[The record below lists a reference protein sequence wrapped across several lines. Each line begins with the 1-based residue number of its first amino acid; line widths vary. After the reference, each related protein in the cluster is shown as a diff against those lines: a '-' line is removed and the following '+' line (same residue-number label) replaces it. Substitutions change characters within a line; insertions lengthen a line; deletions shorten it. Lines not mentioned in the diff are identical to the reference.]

1 MLRLDPLFILV
12 VSMSYFNPEKAL
24 AAPAENDGSSQ
35 GRAPLAPPYA
45 VVLISCSG
53 LLAFIFLL
61 LTCLCCKKGDV
72 GFKEFENPDGEEF
85 SGEYT
90 PPAEETSSSQ
100 SIPDVYILPLSEVSL
115 PVPNTQ
121 APKTVKQTGFSRQ
134 DLSYLQEIGNGWFGK
149 VILGEIFSDYTPAQ
163 VVVKE
168 LRVSASPL
176 EQRKFLAE
184 AQPYRSLQHPNILQ
198 CLGLCTETI
207 PFLLIMEFCQL
218 GDLKRYLRAQRK
230 ADGMTPDLLTCDLTT
245 LQRMA
250 YEITLGLMHLHKNNY
265 IHSDLALRNCLLTSD
280 LTVRIGDYGISH
292 NNYKEDYYITHD
304 RLWIPLRW
312 VAPEL
317 LDEVHGN
324 LVVVDQSKESN
335 VWSLGVTIWELFE
348 FGSQPYRHLSDEEV
362 LTFVIKEQQMKLAKP
377 RLKLPHSD
385 YWYEVM
391 QSCWLSVEQRP
402 TVEELHLQLTYLLNE
417 CSNQTEE
424 SFEWRWNALKPNKSS
439 GGPLRHSE
447 EISAFP
453 LLDNFSGGD
462 GFHADMD
469 DILTVT
475 ESSRGLNFE
484 YMWEKARLGRW
495 KASPQCQ
502 DYPPNSG
509 GLTVPANPF
518 YDSSHQH
525 SRQSL
530 ETPSVVPVISARSP
544 SVSSEY
550 YIRLEEH
557 TDRGN
562 SVDCTV
568 CAPSPIYERKYDLQ
582 EKRALHQR
590 LALGSPSS
598 PLEPLFPSDWDPLES
613 GRTSPDDPPAHLILH
628 EVPKLIDRWTPS
640 NNNPFITIGR
650 ELPRYVNP
658 FRGSVDRDL
667 SRQVQET
674 SLMEPMSDVF
684 STDSI
689 LNVYRDIEDHR
700 RSWDSDT
707 LEERGA
713 GETLAGDPE
722 SLAEFMD
729 DRASP
734 WDCEASLMEDQST
747 ESSSS
752 STDNSNHRNMTSCPL
767 CSRGMLGSLQR
778 CSCAMLRGDVVI
790 DWTTHVAIHQDHY
803 GLDDDSSLK
812 VEQGSLS
819 ECSIQARTFGDG
831 DLYAGPF
838 GESLCA
844 SEHQEFYDP
853 LMGAAVKSYDI
864 QDYRNRSQVKAFESL
879 QNTVSNHPPS
889 PFIGISNSMANC
901 SVIVPIEIPPLS
913 TLAESI
919 EEETIEIAPD
929 VIKRFPVTRNSLIPE
944 KTQHGPRATLDSVDS
959 LDIPS
964 NTSSSDV
971 CSPSSHFS
979 SPGQKF
985 GDSGYETE
993 NTFSPE
999 FIFKEI
1005 REDDAGPKDLKLPL
1019 TPISEST
1026 SDLTLTEDSSEA
1038 QATPM
1043 EDGSLRTL
1051 NVGTPHRDSAY
1062 FSDYDNEPEKHCR
1075 AAIQKLDENH
1085 NGFCR
1090 EEDISFTIPAEE
1102 SDHNENDE
1110 QAEEEIND
1118 AERESDDTSKDVTLA
1133 STDNEPNHQT
1143 GHACDAVKGNL
1154 NCNGGLKPKENQLSD
1169 LAIES
1174 QTAEWREGHEK
1185 ISNDQKN
1192 GSDNI
1197 LKRQSESGFVV
1208 QVCKEQ
1214 LLVSLRE
1221 NVTRNVL
1228 STFESGTVNSC
1239 VLKDT
1244 AVLKLWSMEPE
1255 VKTLTQGPLQNAV
1268 LCRESSGYSDHQK
1281 EQEHNSLHC
1290 DNAEEGVNSADD
1302 CSTKETKEVKDSVQQ
1317 PLNQENLIE
1326 AEKETCKN
1334 NTCAETRGVS
1344 EQPTD
1349 NVLKK
1354 PETGGQTA
1362 EQEQSKLLVDFGST
1376 ANSGSEAI
1384 KAKVARLSLSLPPLN
1399 LQAFQ
1404 SPTVR
1409 KSFWDSGEENTRD
1422 LTYNEEDED
1431 EEDDGFGFP
1440 EPQRTGSDLE
1450 GDVAGVPIV
1459 VTEMDDAINLRSLL
1473 KSPKSADDVDDDLD
1487 RKRKMVSFFDDVTVY
1502 LFDQETPTNELSSQS
1517 SENDQVLQNPSV
1529 DSGNDAFSSPDGFG
1543 GSFEWDDDFPL
1554 MTQNS
1559 SYITMAAEGAA
1570 LKSQISP
1577 TSPAPPS
1584 SLQGKR
1590 AEASL
1595 MDTLRFSRFTVS
1607 PAVDPHL
1614 PMCESEVA
1622 TSTGIDPHPVLSGS
1636 YKWSD
1641 IILQIKVLSL
1651 KSIIGNLGFM
1661 NMFIVSLQ
1669 LGLYM
1674 CFLEQ
1679 GDLADAAVFQSFAA

>member
-35 GRAPLAPPYA
+35 GRVPLAPPYA

-61 LTCLCCKKGDV
+61 LTCLCCKRGDV

-115 PVPNTQ
+115 PVSNTQ

-168 LRVSASPL
+168 LRVNASPL
-176 EQRKFLAE
+176 EQRKFLSE
-184 AQPYRSLQHPNILQ
+184 AQPYSLQHSNILQ

-292 NNYKEDYYITHD
+292 NNYKEDYYITPD

-335 VWSLGVTIWELFE
+335 VWSLGVTMWELFE

-391 QSCWLSVEQRP
+391 QSCWLPTEQRP
-402 TVEELHLQLTYLLNE
+402 SVEELHLQLTYLLNE

-424 SFEWRWNALKPNKSS
+424 SFEWRWNALKPTKTS
-439 GGPLRHSE
+439 GGPLHHSE

-453 LLDNFSGGD
+453 LLDNFNGGD

-495 KASPQCQ
+495 KATPQCQ
-502 DYPPNSG
+502 NYPPSNG

-518 YDSSHQH
+518 YESNHQH

-562 SVDCTV
+562 NVDCTV
-568 CAPSPIYERKYDLQ
+568 CAPSPIYERKYELQ
-582 EKRALHQR
+582 EPRSLHQR
-590 LALGSPSS
+590 LTIGSPAS
-598 PLEPLFPSDWDPLES
+598 PIEPLFSSDWDPLES
-613 GRTSPDDPPAHLILH
+613 ERTSPEDPPGHLILH
-628 EVPKLIDRWTPS
+628 EVPKLIDRWTPG
-640 NNNPFITIGR
+640 NNNPFITVGR
-650 ELPRYVNP
+650 DLPRYMNP
-658 FRGSVDRDL
+658 FRGPADRDL

-674 SLMEPMSDVF
+674 SLIEPVADVF
-684 STDSI
+684 SSDSI

-707 LEERGA
+707 MEERGA

-722 SLAEFMD
+722 SLAEFLD

-734 WDCEASLMEDQST
+734 WDCEPSLMEDQSS

-752 STDNSNHRNMTSCPL
+752 STDNSNRRNMPSCPL
-767 CSRGMLGSLQR
+767 CSRGVMGGLQR

-790 DWTTHVAIHQDHY
+790 DWTAHVAMHQDHY

-819 ECSIQARTFGDG
+819 ECSIPTRTFGDG
-831 DLYAGPF
+831 DLFTGPF
-838 GESLCA
+838 GDSLCP

-864 QDYRNRSQVKAFESL
+864 QDYRNRSQVKAYESL
-879 QNTVSNHPPS
+879 QKNVSNHPPS

-913 TLAESI
+913 TLAESME
-919 EEETIEIAPD
+919 EEETIEISTD
-929 VIKRFPVTRNSLIPE
+929 VIKRFPVTQNTLTIE
-944 KTQHGPRATLDSVDS
+944 KFSQNDSRATLDSVDS

-971 CSPSSHFS
+971 CSPSSHYS

-999 FIFKEI
+999 FIFKDIKEEGGL
-1005 REDDAGPKDLKLPL
+1005 RHVKLPL

-1026 SDLTLTEDSSEA
+1026 SDLTLTEDTPEA
-1038 QATPM
+1038 HTTPGD
-1043 EDGSLRTL
+1043 EDSLRNL
-1051 NVGTPHRDSAY
+1051 EIGTPHRDSAY
-1062 FSDYDNEPEKHCR
+1062 FSDYDNECEKHCR
-1075 AAIQKLDENH
+1075 AAQQNLVAGSH
-1085 NGFCR
+1085 NGFSKEEETTVPALV
-1090 EEDISFTIPAEE
+1090 EEDTPNLEE
-1102 SDHNENDE
+1102 APE
-1110 QAEEEIND
+1110 
-1118 AERESDDTSKDVTLA
+1118 SKDIEITETSCEFTDEECSLQNASMDDIPMDSKEETLNCNGELNN
-1133 STDNEPNHQT
+1133 SSKENEPNHLLSENTNTPREKNNEKQT
-1143 GHACDAVKGNL
+1143 IIIDQRNEED
-1154 NCNGGLKPKENQLSD
+1154 NTLKKQP
-1169 LAIES
+1169 
-1174 QTAEWREGHEK
+1174 
-1185 ISNDQKN
+1185 
-1192 GSDNI
+1192 
-1197 LKRQSESGFVV
+1197 ESGFVV

-1228 STFESGTVNSC
+1228 STFESSDIVNSC
-1239 VLKDT
+1239 VLKDQ
-1244 AVLKLWSMEPE
+1244 AVLKLWSMETTANPLSESLLKNESMNKQPSEEQLEESNPRNSGSTNNMESANECGNKEPMDIIKEEPE
-1255 VKTLTQGPLQNAV
+1255 DPVQQQQQEEAPRPEDKKDETKQETFSETGIDLLEQPVENCQD
-1268 LCRESSGYSDHQK
+1268 SS
-1281 EQEHNSLHC
+1281 N
-1290 DNAEEGVNSADD
+1290 
-1302 CSTKETKEVKDSVQQ
+1302 ETKEQ
-1317 PLNQENLIE
+1317 
-1326 AEKETCKN
+1326 A
-1334 NTCAETRGVS
+1334 
-1344 EQPTD
+1344 
-1349 NVLKK
+1349 
-1354 PETGGQTA
+1354 
-1362 EQEQSKLLVDFGST
+1362 KLFLDFGST
-1376 ANSGSEAI
+1376 NAGSEAI

-1404 SPTVR
+1404 NPTGR
-1409 KSFWDSGEENTRD
+1409 KSLWDNNEEWESPQTK
-1422 LTYNEEDED
+1422 EEDE
-1431 EEDDGFGFP
+1431 EEDGFSFQDQ
-1440 EPQRTGSDLE
+1440 QRAGSESE
-1450 GDVAGVPIV
+1450 GDVAGIPIV
-1459 VTEMDDAINLRSLL
+1459 VSETDDGRNLRSLL
-1473 KSPKSADDVDDDLD
+1473 KSPKSADEADDDLD

-1502 LFDQETPTNELSSQS
+1502 LFDQETPTNELSNQS
-1517 SENDQVLQNPSV
+1517 GAEGDQIPHNPNV
-1529 DSGNDAFSSPDGFG
+1529 DPTIDNFSSTDGFS

-1559 SYITMAAEGAA
+1559 SFIPMATEGAA
-1570 LKSQISP
+1570 LKSHINP
-1577 TSPAPPS
+1577 TSPPPPS
-1584 SLQGKR
+1584 TFQGKR
-1590 AEASL
+1590 VDPSL
-1595 MDTLRFSRFTVS
+1595 MDTLRFTRFTVS
-1607 PAVDPHL
+1607 PAVDPH
-1614 PMCESEVA
+1614 
-1622 TSTGIDPHPVLSGS
+1622 PVLETDVAPSAG
-1636 YKWSD
+1636 
-1641 IILQIKVLSL
+1641 IE
-1651 KSIIGNLGFM
+1651 N
-1661 NMFIVSLQ
+1661 
-1669 LGLYM
+1669 
-1674 CFLEQ
+1674 
-1679 GDLADAAVFQSFAA
+1679 

>member
-1 MLRLDPLFILV
+1 MLRLDPLLILV

-24 AAPAENDGSSQ
+24 AAPAESDGSSQ
-35 GRAPLAPPYA
+35 RAPLAPPYA

-61 LTCLCCKKGDV
+61 LTCLCCKRGDV

-168 LRVSASPL
+168 LRVNASPL
-176 EQRKFLAE
+176 EQRKFLSE

-292 NNYKEDYYITHD
+292 NNYKEDYYITPD

-335 VWSLGVTIWELFE
+335 VWSLGVTVWELFE

-424 SFEWRWNALKPNKSS
+424 SFEWRWNALKPSKSS
-439 GGPLRHSE
+439 VGPLRHSD

-453 LLDNFSGGD
+453 LLDNFNGGD

-495 KASPQCQ
+495 KSNSQCQ
-502 DYPPNSG
+502 DYTPSNGS
-509 GLTVPANPF
+509 LTVPANPF

-557 TDRGN
+557 ADRG
-562 SVDCTV
+562 SGVDCTV
-568 CAPSPIYERKYDLQ
+568 CAPSPIYERKYDMQ
-582 EKRALHQR
+582 DQRTLHQR
-590 LALGSPSS
+590 LSLGSPAS
-598 PLEPLFPSDWDPLES
+598 PIEPLFSSDWDPLES
-613 GRTSPDDPPAHLILH
+613 GRTSPEDPPAHLILH

-640 NNNPFITIGR
+640 NNNPFINVGR
-650 ELPRYVNP
+650 DLPRYVNP
-658 FRGSVDRDL
+658 FRGSVERDL

-674 SLMEPMSDVF
+674 SLMESSLPDVF
-684 STDSI
+684 SSDSI

-713 GETLAGDPE
+713 GETLAGDPD
-722 SLAEFMD
+722 SLAEFLD
-729 DRASP
+729 DRSSP
-734 WDCEASLMEDQST
+734 WDCEPSLMEDQST

-752 STDNSNHRNMTSCPL
+752 STDNSSHRNMPSCPL
-767 CSRGMLGSLQR
+767 CSRGVMGSLQR

-790 DWTTHVAIHQDHY
+790 DWTTHVAMHQDHY

-819 ECSIQARTFGDG
+819 ECSIPARTFGDG

-838 GESLCA
+838 GDSLCA
-844 SEHQEFYDP
+844 AEHQEFYDP

-864 QDYRNRSQVKAFESL
+864 QDYRNRSQLKTYESL
-879 QNTVSNHPPS
+879 QKSISNHPPS

-919 EEETIEIAPD
+919 EEEETIEIAPD
-929 VIKRFPVTRNSLIPE
+929 VLKRYPVNHNTLNPV
-944 KTQHGPRATLDSVDS
+944 KTPRDSRATLDSVDS

-985 GDSGYETE
+985 GDSGYDTE

-999 FIFKEI
+999 FIFKDVKEEKD
-1005 REDDAGPKDLKLPL
+1005 EDMGLNDLKLTL

-1026 SDLTLTEDSSEA
+1026 SDLTLTEDFSEP

-1043 EDGSLRTL
+1043 EEESSLRTL
-1051 NVGTPHRDSAY
+1051 NLATPYRDSAY
-1062 FSDYDNEPEKHCR
+1062 FSDYDNETDKHGR
-1075 AAIQKLDENH
+1075 AACQKLDGGDT
-1085 NGFCR
+1085 NGVC
-1090 EEDISFTIPAEE
+1090 T
-1102 SDHNENDE
+1102 
-1110 QAEEEIND
+1110 EEISVVISTADEDQTNEVKSTEEPSPHKESVED
-1118 AERESDDTSKDVTLA
+1118 TLEECSKAENKEQNNHK
-1133 STDNEPNHQT
+1133 TDLLEDN
-1143 GHACDAVKGNL
+1143 VKGDGEEMF
-1154 NCNGGLKPKENQLSD
+1154 NCNGGTNTVQEENISHIVSEKNSVDFQETNKEHFP
-1169 LAIES
+1169 I
-1174 QTAEWREGHEK
+1174 
-1185 ISNDQKN
+1185 IDQKN
-1192 GSDNI
+1192 SYENM
-1197 LKRQSESGFVV
+1197 LKKQPESGFVV

-1214 LLVSLRE
+1214 LLISLRE

-1239 VLKDT
+1239 VLKDQ
-1244 AVLKLWSMEPE
+1244 AVLKLWSMEP
-1255 VKTLTQGPLQNAV
+1255 KGNPSTQEILKSEL
-1268 LCRESSGYSDHQK
+1268 LCKESSGLTEPGDSKCSMSDLTVDI
-1281 EQEHNSLHC
+1281 NST
-1290 DNAEEGVNSADD
+1290 EES
-1302 CSTKETKEVKDSVQQ
+1302 STIK
-1317 PLNQENLIE
+1317 LNEDQDECENNE
-1326 AEKETCKN
+1326 
-1334 NTCAETRGVS
+1334 
-1344 EQPTD
+1344 
-1349 NVLKK
+1349 
-1354 PETGGQTA
+1354 PETHKVGDELVDGKEDCKHESSEDTTSLSLEQTPDNSDKNPGDNSTGQA
-1362 EQEQSKLLVDFGST
+1362 DGPVPEQSKLFLDFGSVT
-1376 ANSGSEAI
+1376 HPGSEAI

-1399 LQAFQ
+1399 LQTFQ
-1404 SPTVR
+1404 SSSGR
-1409 KSFWDSGEENTRD
+1409 KSLWDNEEEKRD
-1422 LTYNEEDED
+1422 LHFNKEDED
-1431 EEDDGFGFP
+1431 EDDDGFGLQ
-1440 EPQRTGSDLE
+1440 ESQRTGSESE
-1450 GDVAGVPIV
+1450 GEVTGIPIV
-1459 VTEMDDAINLRSLL
+1459 VSETDDGRNLRSLL
-1473 KSPKSADDVDDDLD
+1473 KSPKSADEADDDFD

-1502 LFDQETPTNELSSQS
+1502 LFDQETPTNELGNNNAA
-1517 SENDQVLQNPSV
+1517 ENDLIPQNS
-1529 DSGNDAFSSPDGFG
+1529 SLESSMDAFSSADGFS

-1559 SYITMAAEGAA
+1559 TFLPMAAEGAA
-1570 LKSQISP
+1570 LKSPISP
-1577 TSPAPPS
+1577 TTPSPPP
-1584 SLQGKR
+1584 LPGKR
-1590 AEASL
+1590 VEGNL
-1595 MDTLRFSRFTVS
+1595 MDSLRFTRFTVS
-1607 PAVDPHL
+1607 PA
-1614 PMCESEVA
+1614 
-1622 TSTGIDPHPVLSGS
+1622 IDPHVPLCETEVVPPAG
-1636 YKWSD
+1636 
-1641 IILQIKVLSL
+1641 
-1651 KSIIGNLGFM
+1651 
-1661 NMFIVSLQ
+1661 
-1669 LGLYM
+1669 
-1674 CFLEQ
+1674 
-1679 GDLADAAVFQSFAA
+1679 

>member
-1 MLRLDPLFILV
+1 MPRLDALFILV

-61 LTCLCCKKGDV
+61 LTCLCCKRGDV

-100 SIPDVYILPLSEVSL
+100 SVPDVYILPLSEVSL
-115 PVPNTQ
+115 PVPSTQ

-168 LRVSASPL
+168 LRVNASPL
-176 EQRKFLAE
+176 EQRKFLSE

-198 CLGLCTETI
+198 CLGLSTETI

-250 YEITLGLMHLHKNNY
+250 YEIALGLMHLHKNNY

-292 NNYKEDYYITHD
+292 NNYKEDYYITPD

-335 VWSLGVTIWELFE
+335 IWSLGVTIWELFE

-424 SFEWRWNALKPNKSS
+424 SFEWRWNALKPSKSS

-453 LLDNFSGGD
+453 LLDNFSSGD

-495 KASPQCQ
+495 KASSQCQ

-562 SVDCTV
+562 TVDCTV
-568 CAPSPIYERKYDLQ
+568 CAPSPVYERKYDLQ
-582 EKRALHQR
+582 EKRTLHQR
-590 LALGSPSS
+590 MSLGSPSS

-613 GRTSPDDPPAHLILH
+613 GRTSPDEPPAHLVLH

-640 NNNPFITIGR
+640 NSNPFITIGR

-658 FRGSVDRDL
+658 FCGSMDRDL

-674 SLMEPMSDVF
+674 SLMDPMSDVF
-684 STDSI
+684 SSDSI

-722 SLAEFMD
+722 SLAEFLD

-752 STDNSNHRNMTSCPL
+752 STDNSNHRNMPSCPL

-790 DWTTHVAIHQDHY
+790 DWTTHVAMHQDHY

-819 ECSIQARTFGDG
+819 ECSMQARTFGEG
-831 DLYAGPF
+831 DLYSGPF

-853 LMGAAVKSYDI
+853 LMGTAVKSYDI
-864 QDYRNRSQVKAFESL
+864 QDYRNRNQMKAYESL
-879 QNTVSNHPPS
+879 QKTVSNHPPS

-913 TLAESI
+913 TLAETI

-929 VIKRFPVTRNSLIPE
+929 VIKRFPVSRNLLAE
-944 KTQHGPRATLDSVDS
+944 KTQHGPRVALDSVDS

-964 NTSSSDV
+964 NTSSSDA

-979 SPGQKF
+979 SPGQMF

-999 FIFKEI
+999 FTFKEI
-1005 REDDAGPKDLKLPL
+1005 TDDDVGPKDLKLTL

-1026 SDLTLTEDSSEA
+1026 SDLTLTEEFSEA
-1038 QATPM
+1038 PATPM
-1043 EDGSLRTL
+1043 EEGSLRTL
-1051 NVGTPHRDSAY
+1051 DLATPHRDSAY
-1062 FSDYDNEPEKHCR
+1062 FSDFDNEPEKHCR
-1075 AAIQKLDENH
+1075 STRQRLDGENH
-1085 NGFCR
+1085 NGFCK
-1090 EEDISFTIPAEE
+1090 EEDITFTIPAEE
-1102 SDHNENDE
+1102 SDHNESDE
-1110 QAEEEIND
+1110 QAAEEIN
-1118 AERESDDTSKDVTLA
+1118 ASERANDDTPKDLTVTAMDNKQSHATDDVKDVR
-1133 STDNEPNHQT
+1133 E
-1143 GHACDAVKGNL
+1143 GNV
-1154 NCNGGLKPKENQLSD
+1154 NCNGGLKPKENELSH
-1169 LAIES
+1169 LLSEKKATE
-1174 QTAEWREGHEK
+1174 QEGSEK
-1185 ISNDQKN
+1185 VHVGIDQKN
-1192 GSDNI
+1192 GNENV
-1197 LKRQSESGFVV
+1197 LKKHSESGFVV

-1228 STFESGTVNSC
+1228 STFESSGTVNSC

-1244 AVLKLWSMEPE
+1244 AVLKFWSLEPE
-1255 VKTLTQGPLQNAV
+1255 VTKAEATLNSELLDSDSP
-1268 LCRESSGYSDHQK
+1268 ESSKHQNP
-1281 EQEHNSLHC
+1281 ECSNSPTC
-1290 DNAEEGVNSADD
+1290 DNTRDTNSTHDCSTTESEGIQEYSKTNGEEAPEEESLAEVEKNACKQESFEETKVISSEKPTNNCLEKRDENSADY
-1302 CSTKETKEVKDSVQQ
+1302 
-1317 PLNQENLIE
+1317 
-1326 AEKETCKN
+1326 
-1334 NTCAETRGVS
+1334 S
-1344 EQPTD
+1344 E
-1349 NVLKK
+1349 
-1354 PETGGQTA
+1354 E
-1362 EQEQSKLLVDFGST
+1362 EEEERSKLAVDIRSP
-1376 ANSGSEAI
+1376 ANPGNEAI

-1409 KSFWDSGEENTRD
+1409 KSFWDSAEENTRA
-1422 LTYNEEDED
+1422 LQYNKDDE
-1431 EEDDGFGFP
+1431 EEDDGFGLP
-1440 EPQRTGSDLE
+1440 EPQRTGSEFE
-1450 GDVAGVPIV
+1450 GELSGVPIV
-1459 VTEMDDAINLRSLL
+1459 VTEMDDGRNLRSLL
-1473 KSPKSADDVDDDLD
+1473 KSPKSADEVDDDLD

-1502 LFDQETPTNELSSQS
+1502 LFDQETPTNELSNQNAT
-1517 SENDQVLQNPSV
+1517 ENDQMQNPSL
-1529 DSGNDAFSSPDGFG
+1529 DANIDGFSSPDGFG

-1559 SYITMAAEGAA
+1559 SYIAMASEGAA

-1577 TSPAPPS
+1577 TTPAPPS

-1590 AEASL
+1590 VETNL
-1595 MDTLRFSRFTVS
+1595 MDTLRFTRFTVS

-1614 PMCESEVA
+1614 PVCDSEVA
-1622 TSTGIDPHPVLSGS
+1622 PPAGAIE
-1636 YKWSD
+1636 
-1641 IILQIKVLSL
+1641 
-1651 KSIIGNLGFM
+1651 N
-1661 NMFIVSLQ
+1661 
-1669 LGLYM
+1669 
-1674 CFLEQ
+1674 
-1679 GDLADAAVFQSFAA
+1679 

>member
-24 AAPAENDGSSQ
+24 AAPAESDGSSQ
-35 GRAPLAPPYA
+35 RAPLAPPYA

-61 LTCLCCKKGDV
+61 LTCLCCKRGDV

-115 PVPNTQ
+115 PVPNKQ

-168 LRVSASPL
+168 LRVNASPL
-176 EQRKFLAE
+176 EQRKFLSE

-250 YEITLGLMHLHKNNY
+250 YEIALGLMHLHKNNY

-292 NNYKEDYYITHD
+292 NNYKEDYYITPD

-335 VWSLGVTIWELFE
+335 VWSLGVTVWELFE

-424 SFEWRWNALKPNKSS
+424 SFEWRWNALKPSKSS
-439 GGPLRHSE
+439 VGPLRHSD

-453 LLDNFSGGD
+453 LLDNFNGGD

-495 KASPQCQ
+495 KANSQCQ
-502 DYPPNSG
+502 DYTPNNGS
-509 GLTVPANPF
+509 LTVPANPF

-557 TDRGN
+557 ADRG
-562 SVDCTV
+562 SGVDCTV
-568 CAPSPIYERKYDLQ
+568 CEPSPIYERKYDMQ
-582 EKRALHQR
+582 EQRTLHQH
-590 LALGSPSS
+590 LSLGSPSS
-598 PLEPLFPSDWDPLES
+598 PIEPLFSSDWDPLES

-628 EVPKLIDRWTPS
+628 EVPKLIDRWTPG

-650 ELPRYVNP
+650 DLPRYVNP
-658 FRGSVDRDL
+658 FRGSVERDL

-674 SLMEPMSDVF
+674 SLMESSLPDVF
-684 STDSI
+684 SSDSI
-689 LNVYRDIEDHR
+689 LNIYRDIEDHR

-722 SLAEFMD
+722 SLAEFLD

-734 WDCEASLMEDQST
+734 WDCEPSLMEDQST

-752 STDNSNHRNMTSCPL
+752 STDNSSHRNMPSCPL
-767 CSRGMLGSLQR
+767 CSRGVMGSLQR

-790 DWTTHVAIHQDHY
+790 DWTTHVAMHQDHY

-819 ECSIQARTFGDG
+819 ECSIPARTFGDG

-838 GESLCA
+838 GDSLCA
-844 SEHQEFYDP
+844 AEHQEFYDP

-864 QDYRNRSQVKAFESL
+864 QDYRNRSQLKTYESL
-879 QNTVSNHPPS
+879 QKSITNHPPS
-889 PFIGISNSMANC
+889 PFIGISNSLANC

-929 VIKRFPVTRNSLIPE
+929 VLKRFPVNHNTLNTV
-944 KTQHGPRATLDSVDS
+944 KTSQDSRATLDSADS

-985 GDSGYETE
+985 GDSGYDTE

-999 FIFKEI
+999 FIIKDVKE
-1005 REDDAGPKDLKLPL
+1005 EDMKLSL

-1026 SDLTLTEDSSEA
+1026 SDLTLTEDFSEP

-1043 EDGSLRTL
+1043 EEEASLRAL
-1051 NVGTPHRDSAY
+1051 NLATPYRDSAY
-1062 FSDYDNEPEKHCR
+1062 FSDYDNETDKHGR
-1075 AAIQKLDENH
+1075 AACQKIDGGDT
-1085 NGFCR
+1085 NGVCT
-1090 EEDISFTIPAEE
+1090 EEITVVISTAEE
-1102 SDHNENDE
+1102 NQNYEVSTEEVGPHKEPVKDTFGECSKAENKE
-1110 QAEEEIND
+1110 QNHHKTESLELNVKKGGEEI
-1118 AERESDDTSKDVTLA
+1118 
-1133 STDNEPNHQT
+1133 
-1143 GHACDAVKGNL
+1143 L
-1154 NCNGGLKPKENQLSD
+1154 NCNGGMNTVTEEDISHIISEKSSVDPLETNKEYFPIIDQRNSNENMLKKPSD
-1169 LAIES
+1169 
-1174 QTAEWREGHEK
+1174 
-1185 ISNDQKN
+1185 
-1192 GSDNI
+1192 
-1197 LKRQSESGFVV
+1197 SGFVV

-1239 VLKDT
+1239 VFKDQ
-1244 AVLKLWSMEPE
+1244 AVLKLWSMEP
-1255 VKTLTQGPLQNAV
+1255 KTNPITEEKFKNELLCKELIEHSEPRDNNSPSDPPVDINSAEESLTVELSEDQDEHENSDLETHKV
-1268 LCRESSGYSDHQK
+1268 EDELVDEKEDCKHESSKGTDTLSI
-1281 EQEHNSLHC
+1281 EQTLDIREKNSE
-1290 DNAEEGVNSADD
+1290 DNL
-1302 CSTKETKEVKDSVQQ
+1302 T
-1317 PLNQENLIE
+1317 
-1326 AEKETCKN
+1326 
-1334 NTCAETRGVS
+1334 
-1344 EQPTD
+1344 EQTD
-1349 NVLKK
+1349 V
-1354 PETGGQTA
+1354 PVP
-1362 EQEQSKLLVDFGST
+1362 EQSKLFLDFGSVT
-1376 ANSGSEAI
+1376 NPGSEAI

-1404 SPTVR
+1404 SSSGR
-1409 KSFWDSGEENTRD
+1409 KSFWDSDEEKRD
-1422 LTYNEEDED
+1422 SHFNKEDED
-1431 EEDDGFGFP
+1431 EEDDGFGLQ
-1440 EPQRTGSDLE
+1440 EPQRTGSESE
-1450 GDVAGVPIV
+1450 GEVAGIPIV
-1459 VTEMDDAINLRSLL
+1459 VSETDDGRNLRSLL
-1473 KSPKSADDVDDDLD
+1473 KSPKSADEVDDDFD

-1502 LFDQETPTNELSSQS
+1502 LFDQETPTNELSNNNAA
-1517 SENDQVLQNPSV
+1517 ENDLIPQNPSLET
-1529 DSGNDAFSSPDGFG
+1529 SLDAFSSSDGFS

-1559 SYITMAAEGAA
+1559 TFISMAAEGAA
-1570 LKSQISP
+1570 LKSPISP
-1577 TSPAPPS
+1577 TLPSPPALP
-1584 SLQGKR
+1584 GKMV
-1590 AEASL
+1590 EGNV
-1595 MDTLRFSRFTVS
+1595 MDSLRFTRFTVS
-1607 PAVDPHL
+1607 PAVDPHVPL
-1614 PMCESEVA
+1614 CETEVA
-1622 TSTGIDPHPVLSGS
+1622 SPAGQSKRMALTPMIQKHINLTLYLGTRSEEILGAPGCPIGTSTQQLPH
-1636 YKWSD
+1636 
-1641 IILQIKVLSL
+1641 
-1651 KSIIGNLGFM
+1651 
-1661 NMFIVSLQ
+1661 
-1669 LGLYM
+1669 
-1674 CFLEQ
+1674 
-1679 GDLADAAVFQSFAA
+1679 

>member
-1 MLRLDPLFILV
+1 MRTLDPLILLV

-24 AAPAENDGSSQ
+24 AAPAESDGTSQ

-115 PVPNTQ
+115 PVPSTQ
-121 APKTVKQTGFSRQ
+121 APKTVKQPGFSRQ

-176 EQRKFLAE
+176 EQRKFLSE
-184 AQPYRSLQHPNILQ
+184 AQPYSLQHPNILQ

-230 ADGMTPDLLTCDLTT
+230 ADGMTPDLLTCDLKT

-292 NNYKEDYYITHD
+292 NNYKEDYYITPD

-317 LDEVHGN
+317 LDELHGN

-348 FGSQPYRHLSDEEV
+348 FGSQPYRHLSDDEV

-424 SFEWRWNALKPNKSS
+424 SFEWRWNTLKPSKTSV
-439 GGPLRHSE
+439 GHLRHSE

-453 LLDNFSGGD
+453 LLDNFNGGD

-495 KASPQCQ
+495 KASQQCQ
-502 DYPPNSG
+502 DYTPSNG

-557 TDRGN
+557 TDRG
-562 SVDCTV
+562 SSMDCTV

-582 EKRALHQR
+582 EQRARHQR
-590 LALGSPSS
+590 LSLGSPSS
-598 PLEPLFPSDWDPLES
+598 PIEPLFPSDWDPLES
-613 GRTSPDDPPAHLILH
+613 GGTSPDDPPAHLILH

-658 FRGSVDRDL
+658 FRGQVERDL
-667 SRQVQET
+667 SRQIQET
-674 SLMEPMSDVF
+674 SLMEPIPDVF
-684 STDSI
+684 SSDSI

-700 RSWDSDT
+700 SSWDSDT

-722 SLAEFMD
+722 SLAEFLD

-734 WDCEASLMEDQST
+734 WDCEPSLMEDQST

-752 STDNSNHRNMTSCPL
+752 STDSSHHHLPSCPL
-767 CSRGMLGSLQR
+767 CSRGVMGSLQR

-790 DWTTHVAIHQDHY
+790 DWTTHVNMHQEHY

-812 VEQGSLS
+812 VERGSLS

-831 DLYAGPF
+831 DLYTGSF
-838 GESLCA
+838 GDSLCP
-844 SEHQEFYDP
+844 SKHQEFYDP

-864 QDYRNRSQVKAFESL
+864 QDYRNRNQVKACDTL
-879 QNTVSNHPPS
+879 QKSVSNHPSS
-889 PFIGISNSMANC
+889 PFIGISNSMVNC

-919 EEETIEIAPD
+919 EEEAIEIAPD
-929 VIKRFPVTRNSLIPE
+929 VLKRFPMSHSPLHTE
-944 KTQHGPRATLDSVDS
+944 TQHFPRETLDSVDS

-964 NTSSSDV
+964 NTNLSDV
-971 CSPSSHFS
+971 CSPNSHYS

-999 FIFKEI
+999 FIFKETK
-1005 REDDAGPKDLKLPL
+1005 EEEEVGHKDLKLPL
-1019 TPISEST
+1019 TPMSEST
-1026 SDLTLTEDSSEA
+1026 SDLTLTEDLSEA
-1038 QATPM
+1038 QTTPM
-1043 EDGSLRTL
+1043 EEGSLRTL
-1051 NVGTPHRDSAY
+1051 DVGTPHRDSAY

-1075 AAIQKLDENH
+1075 AARQKLDGENH
-1085 NGFCR
+1085 NGFCK
-1090 EEDISFTIPAEE
+1090 EERPLIMSVEE
-1102 SDHNENDE
+1102 SIQNQTNDQIVEANIAGSKALKEMAMDVPFIQVDNDHNLPTNAVLTNDKGM
-1110 QAEEEIND
+1110 D
-1118 AERESDDTSKDVTLA
+1118 AGGGT
-1133 STDNEPNHQT
+1133 
-1143 GHACDAVKGNL
+1143 L
-1154 NCNGGLKPKENQLSD
+1154 NCNGGLSFSSKEIKLNPLISENKSTELQERDDESQLS
-1169 LAIES
+1169 A
-1174 QTAEWREGHEK
+1174 
-1185 ISNDQKN
+1185 DQKN
-1192 GSDNI
+1192 TNENV
-1197 LKRQSESGFVV
+1197 LKKQSESGFVV

-1228 STFESGTVNSC
+1228 STFGSSGTVNSC
-1239 VLKDT
+1239 VLKDQT
-1244 AVLKLWSMEPE
+1244 VLKLWSMEPT
-1255 VKTLTQGPLQNAV
+1255 VNPLTEGLLNNELSCNKASERP
-1268 LCRESSGYSDHQK
+1268 DHPK
-1281 EQEHNSLHC
+1281 PEHNARFNC
-1290 DNAEEGVNSADD
+1290 DHTNFMNSTKDCSSKELKEIKEDNEGNGQQTKVEDKAVGEEVNEGLQITSADTSILLPEQYTD
-1302 CSTKETKEVKDSVQQ
+1302 NCLKK
-1317 PLNQENLIE
+1317 QENF
-1326 AEKETCKN
+1326 A
-1334 NTCAETRGVS
+1334 S
-1344 EQPTD
+1344 EEHLHEPPKRF
-1349 NVLKK
+1349 L
-1354 PETGGQTA
+1354 
-1362 EQEQSKLLVDFGST
+1362 DFGAT
-1376 ANSGSEAI
+1376 ANLGSEAI

-1399 LQAFQ
+1399 LQAFP
-1404 SPTVR
+1404 SPTGR
-1409 KSFWDSGEENTRD
+1409 KSFWDSGEENITD
-1422 LTYNEEDED
+1422 PPYNKEED
-1431 EEDDGFGFP
+1431 EEDEEFGFK
-1440 EPQRTGSDLE
+1440 EPQRTGSEFE
-1450 GDVAGVPIV
+1450 GEVIGVPIV
-1459 VTEMDDAINLRSLL
+1459 VTEMDDGYNLRSLL
-1473 KSPKSADDVDDDLD
+1473 KSPKSADEEDDDFE

-1502 LFDQETPTNELSSQS
+1502 LFDQETPINELSNQNAL
-1517 SENDQVLQNPSV
+1517 ENDQISHDASVEPSE
-1529 DSGNDAFSSPDGFG
+1529 AFSSPDGFS

-1559 SYITMAAEGAA
+1559 SFIPMTTEAAPI
-1570 LKSQISP
+1570 KSQLSP
-1577 TSPAPPS
+1577 TSPAPPP
-1584 SLQGKR
+1584 SLQGKLV
-1590 AEASL
+1590 ESSL

-1614 PMCESEVA
+1614 PVCES
-1622 TSTGIDPHPVLSGS
+1622 
-1636 YKWSD
+1636 
-1641 IILQIKVLSL
+1641 
-1651 KSIIGNLGFM
+1651 
-1661 NMFIVSLQ
+1661 
-1669 LGLYM
+1669 
-1674 CFLEQ
+1674 
-1679 GDLADAAVFQSFAA
+1679 DAVPSAGTIEN

>member
-24 AAPAENDGSSQ
+24 AAPAESDGSSQ
-35 GRAPLAPPYA
+35 RAPLAPPYA

-61 LTCLCCKKGDV
+61 LTCLCCKRGDV

-168 LRVSASPL
+168 LRVNASPL
-176 EQRKFLAE
+176 EQRKFLSE
-184 AQPYRSLQHPNILQ
+184 AQPYSLQHPNILQ

-250 YEITLGLMHLHKNNY
+250 YEISLGLMHLHKNNY

-292 NNYKEDYYITHD
+292 NNYKEDYYITPD

-335 VWSLGVTIWELFE
+335 VWSLGVTMWELFE

-424 SFEWRWNALKPNKSS
+424 SFEWRWNALKPSKSS
-439 GGPLRHSE
+439 VGPLRHSD

-495 KASPQCQ
+495 KTNSQCQ
-502 DYPPNSG
+502 DYPPNNGS
-509 GLTVPANPF
+509 LTVPANPF

-557 TDRGN
+557 ADRG
-562 SVDCTV
+562 SGVDCTV
-568 CAPSPIYERKYDLQ
+568 CAPSPIYERKYDMQ
-582 EKRALHQR
+582 EQRTLHQR
-590 LALGSPSS
+590 LSLGSPSS
-598 PLEPLFPSDWDPLES
+598 PIEPLFSSDWDPLES

-640 NNNPFITIGR
+640 NNNPFITVGR
-650 ELPRYVNP
+650 DLPRYVNP
-658 FRGSVDRDL
+658 FRGSVERDL

-674 SLMEPMSDVF
+674 SLMEPSLSDVF
-684 STDSI
+684 SSDSI

-722 SLAEFMD
+722 SLAEFLD

-734 WDCEASLMEDQST
+734 WDCEPSLMEDQST

-752 STDNSNHRNMTSCPL
+752 STDNSSHRNMPSCPL
-767 CSRGMLGSLQR
+767 CSRGVMGSLQR

-790 DWTTHVAIHQDHY
+790 DWTTHVAMHQDHY

-819 ECSIQARTFGDG
+819 ECSIPARTFGDG

-838 GESLCA
+838 GDSLCA
-844 SEHQEFYDP
+844 AEHQEFYDP

-864 QDYRNRSQVKAFESL
+864 QDYRSRSQLKTYESL
-879 QNTVSNHPPS
+879 QKSIPNHPPS

-919 EEETIEIAPD
+919 EEEETIEIAPD
-929 VIKRFPVTRNSLIPE
+929 VLKRFPVNHSSLTTDKIP
-944 KTQHGPRATLDSVDS
+944 QDSRATLDSVDS

-985 GDSGYETE
+985 GDSGYDTE
-993 NTFSPE
+993 ITFSPE
-999 FIFKEI
+999 FIFKDVKE
-1005 REDDAGPKDLKLPL
+1005 EDPGLKDLKLPL

-1026 SDLTLTEDSSEA
+1026 SDLTLTEDFSEP

-1043 EDGSLRTL
+1043 EEESSLRTL
-1051 NVGTPHRDSAY
+1051 NLATPHRDSAY
-1062 FSDYDNEPEKHCR
+1062 FSDYDNDTDKHGRITC
-1075 AAIQKLDENH
+1075 QLDGSDT
-1085 NGFCR
+1085 NGMCT
-1090 EEDISFTIPAEE
+1090 EEISVVISTT
-1102 SDHNENDE
+1102 NENQNHEVESTKKASPHKEPVQDINDE
-1110 QAEEEIND
+1110 CSKAENKEQNHHKIESLEDNGKETVEEIM
-1118 AERESDDTSKDVTLA
+1118 S
-1133 STDNEPNHQT
+1133 
-1143 GHACDAVKGNL
+1143 
-1154 NCNGGLKPKENQLSD
+1154 CNGGINTVSEEDTSSVVSEKSSVDQQEKHKEHFL
-1169 LAIES
+1169 I
-1174 QTAEWREGHEK
+1174 
-1185 ISNDQKN
+1185 IDQKN
-1192 GSDNI
+1192 SNDNV
-1197 LKRQSESGFVV
+1197 LKKQSESGFVV

-1228 STFESGTVNSC
+1228 STFESGTVNSG
-1239 VLKDT
+1239 VLKDQ
-1244 AVLKLWSMEPE
+1244 AVLKLWSMEPKKNPVIQENSNIE
-1255 VKTLTQGPLQNAV
+1255 VFSK
-1268 LCRESSGYSDHQK
+1268 ESSELKFST
-1281 EQEHNSLHC
+1281 QEEPKSPTDDLIMDINSTQELSTPQQNESRDEHENFESETHN
-1290 DNAEEGVNSADD
+1290 
-1302 CSTKETKEVKDSVQQ
+1302 VKDELVDKKEDCTPESSEEIGT
-1317 PLNQENLIE
+1317 LSLKQEIENTEKNPDNL
-1326 AEKETCKN
+1326 
-1334 NTCAETRGVS
+1334 
-1344 EQPTD
+1344 
-1349 NVLKK
+1349 
-1354 PETGGQTA
+1354 TGQKDGPM
-1362 EQEQSKLLVDFGST
+1362 QEQSKLFLDFGSVT
-1376 ANSGSEAI
+1376 NPGSEAI

-1404 SPTVR
+1404 SSSGR
-1409 KSFWDSGEENTRD
+1409 KSFWDSDEEKRD
-1422 LTYNEEDED
+1422 SHFPKEYED
-1431 EEDDGFGFP
+1431 EEDDGFGLQ
-1440 EPQRTGSDLE
+1440 EPQRTGSESE
-1450 GDVAGVPIV
+1450 GEVTGIPIV
-1459 VTEMDDAINLRSLL
+1459 VLESDDSRNLRSLL
-1473 KSPKSADDVDDDLD
+1473 KSPKSADEVDDDFD

-1502 LFDQETPTNELSSQS
+1502 LFDQETPTNELSTPNAP
-1517 SENDQVLQNPSV
+1517 ENDLIPQNPSL
-1529 DSGNDAFSSPDGFG
+1529 DSSMDAFSSSDGFS

-1559 SYITMAAEGAA
+1559 TFIPMAAEGAA
-1570 LKSQISP
+1570 LRSPISP
-1577 TSPAPPS
+1577 TMPSPPALP
-1584 SLQGKR
+1584 GKR
-1590 AEASL
+1590 VEGNL
-1595 MDTLRFSRFTVS
+1595 MDSLRFTRFTVS
-1607 PAVDPHL
+1607 PAVDPHVPL
-1614 PMCESEVA
+1614 CEAEVA
-1622 TSTGIDPHPVLSGS
+1622 SPAGAIE
-1636 YKWSD
+1636 
-1641 IILQIKVLSL
+1641 
-1651 KSIIGNLGFM
+1651 N
-1661 NMFIVSLQ
+1661 
-1669 LGLYM
+1669 
-1674 CFLEQ
+1674 
-1679 GDLADAAVFQSFAA
+1679 

>member
-1 MLRLDPLFILV
+1 MLRVDPLFILV

-24 AAPAENDGSSQ
+24 AAPAESDGSSQ
-35 GRAPLAPPYA
+35 RAPLAPPYA

-61 LTCLCCKKGDV
+61 LTCLCCKRGDV

-168 LRVSASPL
+168 LRVNASPL
-176 EQRKFLAE
+176 EQRKFLSE
-184 AQPYRSLQHPNILQ
+184 AQPYSLQHPNILQ

-230 ADGMTPDLLTCDLTT
+230 ADGMTPDLLTCDLAT

-250 YEITLGLMHLHKNNY
+250 YEITLGLMHLHKTNY

-292 NNYKEDYYITHD
+292 NNYKEDYYITPD

-362 LTFVIKEQQMKLAKP
+362 LAFVIKEQQMKLAKP

-402 TVEELHLQLTYLLNE
+402 SVEELHLQLTYLLNE

-424 SFEWRWNALKPNKSS
+424 SFEWRWNALKPMKSS
-439 GGPLRHSE
+439 VGPLRHSD

-495 KASPQCQ
+495 KATSQCQ
-502 DYPPNSG
+502 DYAPNNG
-509 GLTVPANPF
+509 NLTVPANPF
-518 YDSSHQH
+518 YDSNHQH

-557 TDRGN
+557 TDRSSG
-562 SVDCTV
+562 VDCTV
-568 CAPSPIYERKYDLQ
+568 CAPSPIYERKYDMQ
-582 EKRALHQR
+582 EQRSLRQR
-590 LALGSPSS
+590 LSLESPFS
-598 PLEPLFPSDWDPLES
+598 PLEPLFSSDWDPLES
-613 GRTSPDDPPAHLILH
+613 GKTSPDDPPGHLILH
-628 EVPKLIDRWTPS
+628 EVPKLIDRWTPN
-640 NNNPFITIGR
+640 NNNPFITVGR

-658 FRGSVDRDL
+658 FCGPGEKDL

-674 SLMEPMSDVF
+674 SLMEPSLSDVF
-684 STDSI
+684 SSDSI

-722 SLAEFMD
+722 SLAEFLD

-734 WDCEASLMEDQST
+734 WDCEPSLMEDQST

-752 STDNSNHRNMTSCPL
+752 STDNSSHRNMPSCPL
-767 CSRGMLGSLQR
+767 CSRGVLGSLQR

-790 DWTTHVAIHQDHY
+790 DWTTHVAMHQDHY

-819 ECSIQARTFGDG
+819 ECSIPARTFGDG

-838 GESLCA
+838 GDSLCA
-844 SEHQEFYDP
+844 AEHQEFYDP

-864 QDYRNRSQVKAFESL
+864 QDYRNRQAKSYESL
-879 QNTVSNHPPS
+879 QKSISNHPPS
-889 PFIGISNSMANC
+889 PFLGISNSMANC

-919 EEETIEIAPD
+919 EEETIEIVSD
-929 VIKRFPVTRNSLIPE
+929 VLNRFPVNQSTLQTEISP
-944 KTQHGPRATLDSVDS
+944 HASRATLDSVDS

-971 CSPSSHFS
+971 CSPASHFS

-985 GDSGYETE
+985 GDSGYDTE

-999 FIFKEI
+999 FIFKEVK
-1005 REDDAGPKDLKLPL
+1005 EEEETCLKDLKLPL

-1026 SDLTLTEDSSEA
+1026 SDLTLTEDFSEP
-1038 QATPM
+1038 QATPT
-1043 EDGSLRTL
+1043 EDDSSLRTL
-1051 NVGTPHRDSAY
+1051 NLATPHRDSAY
-1062 FSDYDNEPEKHCR
+1062 FSDYDNEPDKHNRVSRSKPDVGTLNGVCSEEISVVISTVEEAENTQDEDPKKHDIENNVKVR
-1075 AAIQKLDENH
+1075 ELAEEFPVKAMDLKENH
-1085 NGFCR
+1085 NNPVYVQ
-1090 EEDISFTIPAEE
+1090 DVIEE
-1102 SDHNENDE
+1102 SEN
-1110 QAEEEIND
+1110 
-1118 AERESDDTSKDVTLA
+1118 VM
-1133 STDNEPNHQT
+1133 
-1143 GHACDAVKGNL
+1143 L
-1154 NCNGGLKPKENQLSD
+1154 NCNGGINLIPEEDLSNP
-1169 LAIES
+1169 AS
-1174 QTAEWREGHEK
+1174 QSNASDVIQEKHEK
-1185 ISNDQKN
+1185 YQAVIDQKYSN
-1192 GSDNI
+1192 ENM
-1197 LKRQSESGFVV
+1197 LKRQPESGFVV

-1239 VLKDT
+1239 VLKDQ
-1244 AVLKLWSMEPE
+1244 AVLKLWSMEPRSNAVVKGTLDNKPLFKESSENYEPECKPITDDILKDISSNGISNTSELIVNKDVNYNDCDETPSEKDGEE
-1255 VKTLTQGPLQNAV
+1255 VKECENENNGD
-1268 LCRESSGYSDHQK
+1268 SD
-1281 EQEHNSLHC
+1281 EQS
-1290 DNAEEGVNSADD
+1290 
-1302 CSTKETKEVKDSVQQ
+1302 
-1317 PLNQENLIE
+1317 
-1326 AEKETCKN
+1326 
-1334 NTCAETRGVS
+1334 S
-1344 EQPTD
+1344 EQAPQ
-1349 NVLKK
+1349 NCLKQQE
-1354 PETGGQTA
+1354 ETPIDQTEEHTEGQS
-1362 EQEQSKLLVDFGST
+1362 SKLFLDFGST

-1404 SPTVR
+1404 SSSGR
-1409 KSFWDSGEENTRD
+1409 KSFWDSDEEKRD
-1422 LTYNEEDED
+1422 AHYSKEDED
-1431 EEDDGFGFP
+1431 EEDEGFGLP
-1440 EPQRTGSDLE
+1440 EHQRTGSESE
-1450 GDVAGVPIV
+1450 GEVAGVPIV
-1459 VTEMDDAINLRSLL
+1459 VTEMDDGRNLRSLL
-1473 KSPKSADDVDDDLD
+1473 KSPKSADEVDDDLD

-1502 LFDQETPTNELSSQS
+1502 LFDQETPTNELSNPNAP
-1517 SENDQVLQNPSV
+1517 ENDQVSQNPSLE
-1529 DSGNDAFSSPDGFG
+1529 SSLDAFSSADGFS

-1559 SYITMAAEGAA
+1559 TFLPMAAEGAA
-1570 LKSQISP
+1570 LKSPISP
-1577 TSPAPPS
+1577 TGSVPPV
-1584 SLQGKR
+1584 LQGKR
-1590 AEASL
+1590 VEGNLIDS
-1595 MDTLRFSRFTVS
+1595 LRFTRFTVS
-1607 PAVDPHL
+1607 PAVEPHIPL
-1614 PMCESEVA
+1614 C
-1622 TSTGIDPHPVLSGS
+1622 D
-1636 YKWSD
+1636 SD
-1641 IILQIKVLSL
+1641 VVPSAGAIE
-1651 KSIIGNLGFM
+1651 N
-1661 NMFIVSLQ
+1661 
-1669 LGLYM
+1669 
-1674 CFLEQ
+1674 
-1679 GDLADAAVFQSFAA
+1679 

>member
-1 MLRLDPLFILV
+1 MLRVDPLFILV

-24 AAPAENDGSSQ
+24 AAPAESDGSSQ
-35 GRAPLAPPYA
+35 RAPLAPPYA

-61 LTCLCCKKGDV
+61 LTCLCCKRGDV

-115 PVPNTQ
+115 PVSNTQ

-168 LRVSASPL
+168 LRVNASPL
-176 EQRKFLAE
+176 EQRKFLSE

-292 NNYKEDYYITHD
+292 NNYKEDYYITPD

-362 LTFVIKEQQMKLAKP
+362 LAFVIKEQQMKLAKP

-424 SFEWRWNALKPNKSS
+424 SFEWRWNALKPTKSS
-439 GGPLRHSE
+439 VGPLRHSD

-495 KASPQCQ
+495 KATSQCQ
-502 DYPPNSG
+502 DYTPNNG
-509 GLTVPANPF
+509 NLTVPANPF

-557 TDRGN
+557 TDRGS

-568 CAPSPIYERKYDLQ
+568 CAPSPIYERKYDMQ
-582 EKRALHQR
+582 EQRSLHQR
-590 LALGSPSS
+590 LSLGSPSS

-640 NNNPFITIGR
+640 NNNPFITVGR

-658 FRGSVDRDL
+658 FRGSIERDL

-674 SLMEPMSDVF
+674 SLMEPSLSDVF
-684 STDSI
+684 SSDSI

-722 SLAEFMD
+722 SLAEFLD

-734 WDCEASLMEDQST
+734 WDCEPSLMEDQST

-752 STDNSNHRNMTSCPL
+752 STDNSSHRNMPSCPL
-767 CSRGMLGSLQR
+767 CSRGVMGSLQR

-790 DWTTHVAIHQDHY
+790 DWTTHVAMHQDHY

-819 ECSIQARTFGDG
+819 ECSIPARTFGDG

-838 GESLCA
+838 GDSLCA
-844 SEHQEFYDP
+844 AEHQEFYDP

-864 QDYRNRSQVKAFESL
+864 QDYRNRQVKSYESL
-879 QNTVSNHPPS
+879 QKSISNHPPS

-919 EEETIEIAPD
+919 EEETIEIVPD
-929 VIKRFPVTRNSLIPE
+929 VLNRFPVNHSTLQTE
-944 KTQHGPRATLDSVDS
+944 KSPHRATLDSVDS

-971 CSPSSHFS
+971 CSPASHFS

-999 FIFKEI
+999 FIFKEAK
-1005 REDDAGPKDLKLPL
+1005 EEEETDLKDLKLPL

-1026 SDLTLTEDSSEA
+1026 SDLTLTEDFSEP

-1043 EDGSLRTL
+1043 EEDSSLRTL
-1051 NVGTPHRDSAY
+1051 NLATPHRDSAY
-1062 FSDYDNEPEKHCR
+1062 FSDYDNEPDKLNR
-1075 AAIQKLDENH
+1075 VARQKPDGGNLNGVCNEEITVVISTAEDTVNSQDENVKKDNNKDSINVKEIPEELPLKAVDKEQNHH
-1085 NGFCR
+1085 NSECIQYVVPDG
-1090 EEDISFTIPAEE
+1090 EAG
-1102 SDHNENDE
+1102 
-1110 QAEEEIND
+1110 
-1118 AERESDDTSKDVTLA
+1118 V
-1133 STDNEPNHQT
+1133 
-1143 GHACDAVKGNL
+1143 L
-1154 NCNGGLKPKENQLSD
+1154 NCNGGISLISEEDLSNPV
-1169 LAIES
+1169 S
-1174 QTAEWREGHEK
+1174 QSNTTDVTQEKHEK
-1185 ISNDQKN
+1185 PQTIIDQKN
-1192 GSDNI
+1192 SNENL
-1197 LKRQSESGFVV
+1197 LKKQPESGFVV

-1239 VLKDT
+1239 VLKDQ
-1244 AVLKLWSMEPE
+1244 AVLKLWSMEP
-1255 VKTLTQGPLQNAV
+1255 TSNAV
-1268 LCRESSGYSDHQK
+1268 IEGTLNNKPIFKESSENYQPNDCNPNTDDISKNISSDGDSNPLEPIAHDDADENNCDETHT
-1281 EQEHNSLHC
+1281 EQ
-1290 DNAEEGVNSADD
+1290 DEE
-1302 CSTKETKEVKDSVQQ
+1302 E
-1317 PLNQENLIE
+1317 
-1326 AEKETCKN
+1326 CKN
-1334 NTCAETRGVS
+1334 ENCGDDVELSSEETLANSGKKEEEIPV
-1344 EQPTD
+1344 EQT
-1349 NVLKK
+1349 
-1354 PETGGQTA
+1354 E
-1362 EQEQSKLLVDFGST
+1362 EQSEDQSKPFPDFGSP
-1376 ANSGSEAI
+1376 APSGSEAI
-1384 KAKVARLSLSLPPLN
+1384 K
-1399 LQAFQ
+1399 
-1404 SPTVR
+1404 
-1409 KSFWDSGEENTRD
+1409 
-1422 LTYNEEDED
+1422 
-1431 EEDDGFGFP
+1431 
-1440 EPQRTGSDLE
+1440 
-1450 GDVAGVPIV
+1450 GD
-1459 VTEMDDAINLRSLL
+1459 TH
-1473 KSPKSADDVDDDLD
+1473 
-1487 RKRKMVSFFDDVTVY
+1487 
-1502 LFDQETPTNELSSQS
+1502 Q
-1517 SENDQVLQNPSV
+1517 
-1529 DSGNDAFSSPDGFG
+1529 
-1543 GSFEWDDDFPL
+1543 
-1554 MTQNS
+1554 
-1559 SYITMAAEGAA
+1559 
-1570 LKSQISP
+1570 
-1577 TSPAPPS
+1577 
-1584 SLQGKR
+1584 
-1590 AEASL
+1590 
-1595 MDTLRFSRFTVS
+1595 
-1607 PAVDPHL
+1607 
-1614 PMCESEVA
+1614 
-1622 TSTGIDPHPVLSGS
+1622 
-1636 YKWSD
+1636 
-1641 IILQIKVLSL
+1641 
-1651 KSIIGNLGFM
+1651 
-1661 NMFIVSLQ
+1661 
-1669 LGLYM
+1669 
-1674 CFLEQ
+1674 
-1679 GDLADAAVFQSFAA
+1679 

>member
-1 MLRLDPLFILV
+1 MLRVDPLFILV

-24 AAPAENDGSSQ
+24 AAPAESDGSSQ
-35 GRAPLAPPYA
+35 RAPLAPPYA

-61 LTCLCCKKGDV
+61 LTCLCCKRGDV

-121 APKTVKQTGFSRQ
+121 APKTAVKQTGFSRQ

-168 LRVSASPL
+168 LRVNASPL
-176 EQRKFLAE
+176 EQRKFLSE
-184 AQPYRSLQHPNILQ
+184 AQPYSLQHPNILQ

-292 NNYKEDYYITHD
+292 NNYKEDYYITPD

-312 VAPEL
+312 IAPEL

-362 LTFVIKEQQMKLAKP
+362 LAFVIKEQQMKLAKP

-402 TVEELHLQLTYLLNE
+402 TVEELHLQLTYLLHE

-424 SFEWRWNALKPNKSS
+424 SFEWRWNALKPTKSS
-439 GGPLRHSE
+439 VGPLRHSD

-495 KASPQCQ
+495 KATSQCQ
-502 DYPPNSG
+502 DYPPNNG
-509 GLTVPANPF
+509 NLTVPANPF
-518 YDSSHQH
+518 YESTHQH

-557 TDRGN
+557 TDRN
-562 SVDCTV
+562 SSVDCTV
-568 CAPSPIYERKYDLQ
+568 CAPSPIYERKYDMQ
-582 EKRALHQR
+582 EQRSLHQR
-590 LALGSPSS
+590 LSLGSPSS
-598 PLEPLFPSDWDPLES
+598 PLEPLFSSDWDPLES

-628 EVPKLIDRWTPS
+628 EVPKLIDRWTPN
-640 NNNPFITIGR
+640 NNNPFIAVGR

-658 FRGSVDRDL
+658 FRGPVE
-667 SRQVQET
+667 RQVQET
-674 SLMEPMSDVF
+674 SLMEPSLSDMF
-684 STDSI
+684 SSDSI

-722 SLAEFMD
+722 SLAEFLD

-734 WDCEASLMEDQST
+734 WDCEPSLMEDQST

-752 STDNSNHRNMTSCPL
+752 STDNSSHRNMPSCPL
-767 CSRGMLGSLQR
+767 CSRGVMGSLQR

-790 DWTTHVAIHQDHY
+790 DWTTHVAMHQDHY

-819 ECSIQARTFGDG
+819 ECSIPARTFGDG

-838 GESLCA
+838 GDSLCA
-844 SEHQEFYDP
+844 AEHQEFYDP

-864 QDYRNRSQVKAFESL
+864 QDYRNRQVKSYESL
-879 QNTVSNHPPS
+879 QKSISNHPPS

-919 EEETIEIAPD
+919 EEETIEIVPD
-929 VIKRFPVTRNSLIPE
+929 VLNRFPGNQSTFQIE
-944 KTQHGPRATLDSVDS
+944 KSPHASRATLDSVDS

-964 NTSSSDV
+964 NTSSSEV
-971 CSPSSHFS
+971 CSPASHFS

-999 FIFKEI
+999 FIFKEVK
-1005 REDDAGPKDLKLPL
+1005 EEETDLKDLKLPL

-1026 SDLTLTEDSSEA
+1026 SDLTLTEDFSEP
-1038 QATPM
+1038 QATPVE
-1043 EDGSLRTL
+1043 EDSSLRTL
-1051 NVGTPHRDSAY
+1051 NLTTPHRDSAY
-1062 FSDYDNEPEKHCR
+1062 FSDYDNEPDKQNR
-1075 AAIQKLDENH
+1075 VSRQKLDANLNGVCSEEISVVISTAEDIQNSQVENSKKDNNEASVNVKELPEVLPAKVVDKEENYH
-1085 NGFCR
+1085 NSESIQDIVLESEEDILNCNGGINVIP
-1090 EEDISFTIPAEE
+1090 EEDISFPVSQSNTSEVMVE
-1102 SDHNENDE
+1102 KHEN
-1110 QAEEEIND
+1110 
-1118 AERESDDTSKDVTLA
+1118 
-1133 STDNEPNHQT
+1133 
-1143 GHACDAVKGNL
+1143 
-1154 NCNGGLKPKENQLSD
+1154 
-1169 LAIES
+1169 S
-1174 QTAEWREGHEK
+1174 QSVIDK
-1185 ISNDQKN
+1185 KNSN
-1192 GSDNI
+1192 DNI
-1197 LKRQSESGFVV
+1197 LKKQPESGFVV

-1239 VLKDT
+1239 VLKDQ
-1244 AVLKLWSMEPE
+1244 AILKLWSMEPIS
-1255 VKTLTQGPLQNAV
+1255 NAV
-1268 LCRESSGYSDHQK
+1268 IEGTLNNKPLFKESSDNREPDESKPNKDDIYKDISSD
-1281 EQEHNSLHC
+1281 
-1290 DNAEEGVNSADD
+1290 GVSNPTELIVNVDVNENN
-1302 CSTKETKEVKDSVQQ
+1302 CYETHT
-1317 PLNQENLIE
+1317 
-1326 AEKETCKN
+1326 EKEDCEN
-1334 NTCAETRGVS
+1334 SGDAVELPS
-1344 EQPTD
+1344 EQAIE
-1349 NVLKK
+1349 NCVKK
-1354 PETGGQTA
+1354 QEETTVEQTE
-1362 EQEQSKLLVDFGST
+1362 EQSEDQSKLFLDFGST
-1376 ANSGSEAI
+1376 ANNGSEAI

-1399 LQAFQ
+1399 LQAFP
-1404 SPTVR
+1404 SSSGR
-1409 KSFWDSGEENTRD
+1409 KSFWDRDEEKKD
-1422 LTYNEEDED
+1422 AHYIKEYED
-1431 EEDDGFGFP
+1431 EEDEAFGL
-1440 EPQRTGSDLE
+1440 EEQQRTVSE
-1450 GDVAGVPIV
+1450 TEEVSGVPIV
-1459 VTEMDDAINLRSLL
+1459 VTEMDDGRNLRSLL
-1473 KSPKSADDVDDDLD
+1473 KSPKSADEVDDDLD

-1502 LFDQETPTNELSSQS
+1502 LFDQETPTNELSNQNTP
-1517 SENDQVLQNPSV
+1517 ENDHISQNPSLE
-1529 DSGNDAFSSPDGFG
+1529 SSLDAFSSTDGFS

-1559 SYITMAAEGAA
+1559 TFLPLSAEGAA
-1570 LKSQISP
+1570 LKSPISP
-1577 TSPAPPS
+1577 TTPVPPA
-1584 SLQGKR
+1584 LQGKR
-1590 AEASL
+1590 AEGKL
-1595 MDTLRFSRFTVS
+1595 MDSLRFTRFTVS
-1607 PAVDPHL
+1607 PAVEPHVPL
-1614 PMCESEVA
+1614 C
-1622 TSTGIDPHPVLSGS
+1622 D
-1636 YKWSD
+1636 SD
-1641 IILQIKVLSL
+1641 VVPSA
-1651 KSIIGNLGFM
+1651 GAFEN
-1661 NMFIVSLQ
+1661 
-1669 LGLYM
+1669 
-1674 CFLEQ
+1674 
-1679 GDLADAAVFQSFAA
+1679 

>member
-24 AAPAENDGSSQ
+24 AAPAESDGSSQ
-35 GRAPLAPPYA
+35 RAPLAPPYA

-61 LTCLCCKKGDV
+61 LTCLCCKRGDV

-168 LRVSASPL
+168 LRVNASPL
-176 EQRKFLAE
+176 EQRKFLSE

-265 IHSDLALRNCLLTSD
+265 IHSDLALRNCLLTAD

-292 NNYKEDYYITHD
+292 NNYKEDYYITPD

-417 CSNQTEE
+417 CANQTEE
-424 SFEWRWNALKPNKSS
+424 SFEWRWNALKPTKSS
-439 GGPLRHSE
+439 VGPLRHSD

-495 KASPQCQ
+495 KANPHCQ

-557 TDRGN
+557 TDRG
-562 SVDCTV
+562 SGVDCTV
-568 CAPSPIYERKYDLQ
+568 CAPSPVYEKKYDIQ
-582 EKRALHQR
+582 EQRKLHQH
-590 LALGSPSS
+590 LSLGSPSS
-598 PLEPLFPSDWDPLES
+598 PIEPLFSSDWDPLES
-613 GRTSPDDPPAHLILH
+613 GRTTPDEPPAHLILH
-628 EVPKLIDRWTPS
+628 EVPKLIDRWTPN
-640 NNNPFITIGR
+640 NNNPFITVGR

-658 FRGSVDRDL
+658 FRGSMERDL
-667 SRQVQET
+667 VQET
-674 SLMEPMSDVF
+674 SLMEPSLSDVF
-684 STDSI
+684 ASDSI

-722 SLAEFMD
+722 SLAEFLD
-729 DRASP
+729 DRCSP
-734 WDCEASLMEDQST
+734 WDCEPSLMEDQST

-752 STDNSNHRNMTSCPL
+752 STDNSNHRSMPSCPL
-767 CSRGMLGSLQR
+767 CSRGVMGSLQR

-790 DWTTHVAIHQDHY
+790 DWTTHVAMHQDHN

-819 ECSIQARTFGDG
+819 ECSIPARTFAEG

-838 GESLCA
+838 GDSLCA
-844 SEHQEFYDP
+844 TEHQEFYDP
-853 LMGAAVKSYDI
+853 LMGAAVKTYDI
-864 QDYRNRSQVKAFESL
+864 QDYRNRNQLKSYESL
-879 QNTVSNHPPS
+879 QKSITNHPPS

-901 SVIVPIEIPPLS
+901 SVIVPFDIPPLS

-919 EEETIEIAPD
+919 EEEETIEIAPD
-929 VIKRFPVTRNSLIPE
+929 VLKRLPVKYNTEREQNNS
-944 KTQHGPRATLDSVDS
+944 KATLESVDS

-971 CSPSSHFS
+971 CSPASHFS

-985 GDSGYETE
+985 GDSGYDTE

-999 FIFKEI
+999 FIMKDVKE
-1005 REDDAGPKDLKLPL
+1005 EKEESTGFKDLRLPL

-1026 SDLTLTEDSSEA
+1026 SDLTLTEDLSES

-1043 EDGSLRTL
+1043 EEESSLRTL
-1051 NVGTPHRDSAY
+1051 NLATPHRDSAY
-1062 FSDYDNEPEKHCR
+1062 FSDYDNETDKQGR
-1075 AAIQKLDENH
+1075 AVSQKLNGNDTNGVGTDEISVVISIT
-1085 NGFCR
+1085 
-1090 EEDISFTIPAEE
+1090 EEDRNPGAKNSDEANPCKENVGYTSEE
-1102 SDHNENDE
+1102 SEPLEENIKKSGK
-1110 QAEEEIND
+1110 EI
-1118 AERESDDTSKDVTLA
+1118 
-1133 STDNEPNHQT
+1133 
-1143 GHACDAVKGNL
+1143 L
-1154 NCNGGLKPKENQLSD
+1154 NCNGVINPKPEADLCSVFENNTLESQEKNTEKTNDEHLPVIECKNTKEN
-1169 LAIES
+1169 
-1174 QTAEWREGHEK
+1174 
-1185 ISNDQKN
+1185 
-1192 GSDNI
+1192 I
-1197 LKRQSESGFVV
+1197 LTKQSEGGFVV

-1239 VLKDT
+1239 VLKDH
-1244 AVLKLWSMEPE
+1244 AVLNYWSLEPKTSSAIKEKINNKPLSEELSENNTPVECKE
-1255 VKTLTQGPLQNAV
+1255 VTG
-1268 LCRESSGYSDHQK
+1268 
-1281 EQEHNSLHC
+1281 EHNMDIKL
-1290 DNAEEGVNSADD
+1290 AEESPALELNENSN
-1302 CSTKETKEVKDSVQQ
+1302 C
-1317 PLNQENLIE
+1317 QENDKQHKVEDELEGINGKHKCNDDASTLIVGKDNDCDKQE
-1326 AEKETCKN
+1326 EEN
-1334 NTCAETRGVS
+1334 VS
-1344 EQPTD
+1344 ET
-1349 NVLKK
+1349 
-1354 PETGGQTA
+1354 TGGHVP
-1362 EQEQSKLLVDFGST
+1362 EQSKLFPDFG
-1376 ANSGSEAI
+1376 AAQNSGSEAI

-1404 SPTVR
+1404 SSTGR
-1409 KSFWDSGEENTRD
+1409 KSFWNDDEEKRDSHFHKEEEE
-1422 LTYNEEDED
+1422 EEDE
-1431 EEDDGFGFP
+1431 GFGFQ
-1440 EPQRTGSDLE
+1440 EPQRPGSESEGEVTGI
-1450 GDVAGVPIV
+1450 PIV
-1459 VTEMDDAINLRSLL
+1459 VSESDDGKNLRSLL
-1473 KSPKSADDVDDDLD
+1473 KSPKSADEVDDDFD

-1502 LFDQETPTNELSSQS
+1502 LFDQETPTNELGNQNT
-1517 SENDQVLQNPSV
+1517 SENDHISPNSSLES
-1529 DSGNDAFSSPDGFG
+1529 SMDAFSTSDGFG

-1559 SYITMAAEGAA
+1559 TFIPMAAEGAA
-1570 LKSQISP
+1570 LKSPMSP
-1577 TSPAPPS
+1577 PILSPPS
-1584 SLQGKR
+1584 LPGKR
-1590 AEASL
+1590 VEENL
-1595 MDTLRFSRFTVS
+1595 MDSLRFTRFTVS
-1607 PAVDPHL
+1607 PAADPHV
-1614 PMCESEVA
+1614 PMCENEVA
-1622 TSTGIDPHPVLSGS
+1622 PPADLAAVIVEQHRHQQMEMLVGALVEALQRLEAQQAANTQ
-1636 YKWSD
+1636 SD
-1641 IILQIKVLSL
+1641 ISL
-1651 KSIIGNLGFM
+1651 TCHTGT
-1661 NMFIVSLQ
+1661 
-1669 LGLYM
+1669 
-1674 CFLEQ
+1674 
-1679 GDLADAAVFQSFAA
+1679 

>member
-24 AAPAENDGSSQ
+24 AAPAESDGSSQ
-35 GRAPLAPPYA
+35 RAPLAPPYA

-61 LTCLCCKKGDV
+61 LTCLCCKRGDV

-85 SGEYT
+85 SGDYT

-115 PVPNTQ
+115 PVSNTQ

-168 LRVSASPL
+168 LRVNASPL
-176 EQRKFLAE
+176 EQRKFLSE

-292 NNYKEDYYITHD
+292 NNYKDDYYITPD

-335 VWSLGVTIWELFE
+335 VWSLGVSIWELFE

-391 QSCWLSVEQRP
+391 QSCWLSLEQRP

-424 SFEWRWNALKPNKSS
+424 SFEWRWNSLKPSKSS
-439 GGPLRHSE
+439 LGPLRHSD

-453 LLDNFSGGD
+453 LLDNFNGAD

-495 KASPQCQ
+495 KATSQCQ
-502 DYPPNSG
+502 DYPPNNG
-509 GLTVPANPF
+509 TLTVPANPF

-557 TDRGN
+557 TDRG
-562 SVDCTV
+562 SGVDCTV
-568 CAPSPIYERKYDLQ
+568 CAPSPIYERKYDMQ
-582 EKRALHQR
+582 EHRTLHQR
-590 LALGSPSS
+590 LSLGSPSS
-598 PLEPLFPSDWDPLES
+598 PLEPLFPSDWDTLES

-640 NNNPFITIGR
+640 NNNPFITVGR

-658 FRGSVDRDL
+658 FRGPVDL

-674 SLMEPMSDVF
+674 SLMEPPLPDVF
-684 STDSI
+684 SSDSI

-722 SLAEFMD
+722 SLAEFLD

-734 WDCEASLMEDQST
+734 WDCEPSLMEDQST

-752 STDNSNHRNMTSCPL
+752 STDNSSHRNMPSCPL
-767 CSRGMLGSLQR
+767 CSRGVMGSLQR

-790 DWTTHVAIHQDHY
+790 DWTTHVAMHQDHY

-819 ECSIQARTFGDG
+819 ECSIPARTFGDG

-838 GESLCA
+838 GDSLCA
-844 SEHQEFYDP
+844 AEHQEFYDP
-853 LMGAAVKSYDI
+853 LMGAAVKSYNI
-864 QDYRNRSQVKAFESL
+864 EDYCNRSQVKSYESL
-879 QNTVSNHPPS
+879 QKSISNHPPS

-929 VIKRFPVTRNSLIPE
+929 VLNRFPMNHNMLHTE
-944 KTQHGPRATLDSVDS
+944 KTPHASGTTLDSVDS

-964 NTSSSDV
+964 NNSSSDI
-971 CSPSSHFS
+971 CSPASHFS

-999 FIFKEI
+999 FLYKEV
-1005 REDDAGPKDLKLPL
+1005 REEEAGYKDLKLPL

-1026 SDLTLTEDSSEA
+1026 SDLTLTEDFSEP

-1043 EDGSLRTL
+1043 EEDGSFRTL
-1051 NVGTPHRDSAY
+1051 TLGIPHRDSAY
-1062 FSDYDNEPEKHCR
+1062 FSDYDNEPEKHGR
-1075 AAIQKLDENH
+1075 AYRQKPDEGNVNGVYTEEISVVISTEEEFLNHQDENTKEEVNPGNVIVMEMSEELIVKSVDKEQNH
-1085 NGFCR
+1085 HKIESLQDIVTDCR
-1090 EEDISFTIPAEE
+1090 DGS
-1102 SDHNENDE
+1102 
-1110 QAEEEIND
+1110 
-1118 AERESDDTSKDVTLA
+1118 
-1133 STDNEPNHQT
+1133 
-1143 GHACDAVKGNL
+1143 L
-1154 NCNGGLKPKENQLSD
+1154 NCNGGINLTPEED
-1169 LAIES
+1169 LCHPVSEIKTTDLQEKNETS
-1174 QTAEWREGHEK
+1174 QVITDEK
-1185 ISNDQKN
+1185 DSNE
-1192 GSDNI
+1192 NI
-1197 LKRQSESGFVV
+1197 LKKQPESGFVV

-1239 VLKDT
+1239 VLKDQ
-1244 AVLKLWSMEPE
+1244 AVLKLWSMEPKTNPGIE
-1255 VKTLTQGPLQNAV
+1255 NSEPLFKQSSENPEFGESRSPPGDLAMGMTLTG
-1268 LCRESSGYSDHQK
+1268 
-1281 EQEHNSLHC
+1281 
-1290 DNAEEGVNSADD
+1290 D
-1302 CSTKETKEVKDSVQQ
+1302 CSIAELNVIKEEH
-1317 PLNQENLIE
+1317 
-1326 AEKETCKN
+1326 KN
-1334 NTCAETRGVS
+1334 NGQETHTVEDVLAEGKEDCKPDTSGAPSMLSS
-1344 EQPTD
+1344 EQTLD
-1349 NVLKK
+1349 NCVKK
-1354 PETGGQTA
+1354 QEDTLARQT
-1362 EQEQSKLLVDFGST
+1362 EEQVQEQSKLFLDLGST
-1376 ANSGSEAI
+1376 ANTGSEAI

-1399 LQAFQ
+1399 LQAFH
-1404 SPTVR
+1404 SSTGR
-1409 KSFWDSGEENTRD
+1409 KSFWDSNEEKRD
-1422 LTYNEEDED
+1422 SHYNKEDDDEEDE
-1431 EEDDGFGFP
+1431 GFGLQ
-1440 EPQRTGSDLE
+1440 EPQRTGSESE
-1450 GDVAGVPIV
+1450 GEVGGVPIV
-1459 VTEMDDAINLRSLL
+1459 VTETDDARNLRSLL
-1473 KSPKSADDVDDDLD
+1473 KSPKSADEVDDDLD

-1502 LFDQETPTNELSSQS
+1502 LFDQETPTNELSNPNSL
-1517 SENDQVLQNPSV
+1517 DNPSLE
-1529 DSGNDAFSSPDGFG
+1529 STLDAFSPSDGFS

-1559 SYITMAAEGAA
+1559 SFMPMAAEGAA
-1570 LKSQISP
+1570 LKSPIGS
-1577 TSPAPPS
+1577 TTPAPPT
-1584 SLQGKR
+1584 LQGKR
-1590 AEASL
+1590 VEGNL
-1595 MDTLRFSRFTVS
+1595 MDSLRFTRFTVS
-1607 PAVDPHL
+1607 PAVEPHVPL
-1614 PMCESEVA
+1614 C
-1622 TSTGIDPHPVLSGS
+1622 D
-1636 YKWSD
+1636 SD
-1641 IILQIKVLSL
+1641 
-1651 KSIIGNLGFM
+1651 
-1661 NMFIVSLQ
+1661 
-1669 LGLYM
+1669 
-1674 CFLEQ
+1674 
-1679 GDLADAAVFQSFAA
+1679 AVTPAGTIEN

>member
-1 MLRLDPLFILV
+1 MLRLDPLFFLV

-24 AAPAENDGSSQ
+24 AAPAESDGSSQ
-35 GRAPLAPPYA
+35 RAPLAPPYA

-61 LTCLCCKKGDV
+61 LTCLCCKRGDV

-115 PVPNTQ
+115 PASNTQ

-168 LRVSASPL
+168 LRVNASPL
-176 EQRKFLAE
+176 EQRKFLSE

-292 NNYKEDYYITHD
+292 NNYKDDYYITPD

-335 VWSLGVTIWELFE
+335 VWSLGVTIWELYE

-362 LTFVIKEQQMKLAKP
+362 LAFVIKEQQMKLAKP

-417 CSNQTEE
+417 CTNQTEE
-424 SFEWRWNALKPNKSS
+424 SFEWRWNSLKPSKSLL
-439 GGPLRHSE
+439 GPLRHSD

-495 KASPQCQ
+495 KSTSQCQ
-502 DYPPNSG
+502 DYPPNNG
-509 GLTVPANPF
+509 TLTVPANPF
-518 YDSSHQH
+518 YDASHQH
-525 SRQSL
+525 SRQTL

-557 TDRGN
+557 TERG
-562 SVDCTV
+562 SGVDCTV
-568 CAPSPIYERKYDLQ
+568 CAPSPIYERKYDMQ
-582 EKRALHQR
+582 EQRSLHQR
-590 LALGSPSS
+590 LSLGSPSS

-640 NNNPFITIGR
+640 NNNPFITVGR

-658 FRGSVDRDL
+658 FRGPAERDL

-674 SLMEPMSDVF
+674 SLMEPPLPDVF
-684 STDSI
+684 SSDSI

-700 RSWDSDT
+700 SSWDSDT

-722 SLAEFMD
+722 SLAEFLD

-734 WDCEASLMEDQST
+734 WDCEPSLMEDQST

-752 STDNSNHRNMTSCPL
+752 STDNSNHRNMPSCPL
-767 CSRGMLGSLQR
+767 CSRGVMGSLQR

-790 DWTTHVAIHQDHY
+790 DWTTHVAMHQDHY

-819 ECSIQARTFGDG
+819 ECSIPARTFGDG

-838 GESLCA
+838 GDSLCA
-844 SEHQEFYDP
+844 AEHQEFYDP

-864 QDYRNRSQVKAFESL
+864 QDYCNRTQVKAYESL
-879 QNTVSNHPPS
+879 QKSISNHPPS

-929 VIKRFPVTRNSLIPE
+929 VVNRFPLNHNILHTE
-944 KTQHGPRATLDSVDS
+944 KTPHTSRATSDSVDS

-964 NTSSSDV
+964 NTSSSDI
-971 CSPSSHFS
+971 CSPASHFS

-999 FIFKEI
+999 FIYKEVKD
-1005 REDDAGPKDLKLPL
+1005 EAGFKDLKLPL

-1026 SDLTLTEDSSEA
+1026 SDLTLTEDLSEQ

-1043 EDGSLRTL
+1043 EEDNSLRTL
-1051 NVGTPHRDSAY
+1051 TLGTPHRDSAY
-1062 FSDYDNEPEKHCR
+1062 FSDYDNEPEKHGR
-1075 AAIQKLDENH
+1075 ASRQKLDSDNV
-1085 NGFCR
+1085 NGVC
-1090 EEDISFTIPAEE
+1090 T
-1102 SDHNENDE
+1102 
-1110 QAEEEIND
+1110 EEI
-1118 AERESDDTSKDVTLA
+1118 SVII
-1133 STDNEPNHQT
+1133 STEDEFQNHQDENPKEKVN
-1143 GHACDAVKGNL
+1143 HENVNVEEMHEELFVKSVDIEQIYHKTESLQDKVTDCGDGTL
-1154 NCNGGLKPKENQLSD
+1154 SCNGGINLTPDEDFCHPVSEIKTTDLQDKYDASHLITDLKD
-1169 LAIES
+1169 
-1174 QTAEWREGHEK
+1174 
-1185 ISNDQKN
+1185 SNE
-1192 GSDNI
+1192 NI
-1197 LKRQSESGFVV
+1197 LKRQPESGFVV

-1239 VLKDT
+1239 VLKDQ
-1244 AVLKLWSMEPE
+1244 AVLKLWSMEPKINPIIE
-1255 VKTLTQGPLQNAV
+1255 NTINSEALCKQSSDNPEFGGIKSPAGDLTKDMIVVGDCKVTEPNVNNGGNENNGQETHTREDVLGEGKDDCKPDTSDNTSILSSEQTPENCVKMQEDNIDMQT
-1268 LCRESSGYSDHQK
+1268 K
-1281 EQEHNSLHC
+1281 EQ
-1290 DNAEEGVNSADD
+1290 A
-1302 CSTKETKEVKDSVQQ
+1302 
-1317 PLNQENLIE
+1317 
-1326 AEKETCKN
+1326 
-1334 NTCAETRGVS
+1334 R
-1344 EQPTD
+1344 
-1349 NVLKK
+1349 
-1354 PETGGQTA
+1354 
-1362 EQEQSKLLVDFGST
+1362 EQSKLFLDFGST

-1399 LQAFQ
+1399 LQAFH
-1404 SPTVR
+1404 SSTGR
-1409 KSFWDSGEENTRD
+1409 KSFWDSNEEKRD
-1422 LTYNEEDED
+1422 SHYNREDED
-1431 EEDDGFGFP
+1431 EEDESFGLQ
-1440 EPQRTGSDLE
+1440 ETQRTGSESDGE
-1450 GDVAGVPIV
+1450 VAGVPIV
-1459 VTEMDDAINLRSLL
+1459 VTETDDARNLRSLL
-1473 KSPKSADDVDDDLD
+1473 KSPKSADEVDDELD

-1502 LFDQETPTNELSSQS
+1502 LFDQTPTNELSNQNAL
-1517 SENDQVLQNPSV
+1517 ENPSLESSL
-1529 DSGNDAFSSPDGFG
+1529 DPFSSSDGFS

-1554 MTQNS
+1554 MPQNS
-1559 SYITMAAEGAA
+1559 TFIPMAAEGAA
-1570 LKSQISP
+1570 LKSPISS
-1577 TSPAPPS
+1577 TTPAPPT
-1584 SLQGKR
+1584 LQGKR
-1590 AEASL
+1590 VEGNL
-1595 MDTLRFSRFTVS
+1595 MDSLRFTRFTVS
-1607 PAVDPHL
+1607 PAVEPHAPL
-1614 PMCESEVA
+1614 CESDVA
-1622 TSTGIDPHPVLSGS
+1622 TPAGTIE
-1636 YKWSD
+1636 
-1641 IILQIKVLSL
+1641 
-1651 KSIIGNLGFM
+1651 N
-1661 NMFIVSLQ
+1661 
-1669 LGLYM
+1669 
-1674 CFLEQ
+1674 
-1679 GDLADAAVFQSFAA
+1679 

>member
-1 MLRLDPLFILV
+1 MLRLDPLFILLI
-12 VSMSYFNPEKAL
+12 SMSYFNPEKAL
-24 AAPAENDGSSQ
+24 AAPTENDGSSQ

-61 LTCLCCKKGDV
+61 LTCLCCKRGDV

-121 APKTVKQTGFSRQ
+121 APKAVKQTGFSRQ

-168 LRVSASPL
+168 LRVNASPL
-176 EQRKFLAE
+176 EQRKFLSE
-184 AQPYRSLQHPNILQ
+184 AQPYSLQHQNILQ

-292 NNYKEDYYITHD
+292 NNYKEDYYITSD

-362 LTFVIKEQQMKLAKP
+362 LTFVVKEQQMKLAKP

-402 TVEELHLQLTYLLNE
+402 TVEELHLQLTYLLSE

-424 SFEWRWNALKPNKSS
+424 SFEWRWNALKPSKSS

-495 KASPQCQ
+495 KASSQCQ
-502 DYPPNSG
+502 DYQPSNGS
-509 GLTVPANPF
+509 LTVPANPF

-557 TDRGN
+557 TDRGS

-590 LALGSPSS
+590 LSLGSPSS
-598 PLEPLFPSDWDPLES
+598 PLEPLFPSDWDALES

-658 FRGSVDRDL
+658 FRGSIDRDL

-674 SLMEPMSDVF
+674 SLMEPMPDVF
-684 STDSI
+684 SSDSI

-707 LEERGA
+707 MEERGA

-722 SLAEFMD
+722 SLAEFLD

-752 STDNSNHRNMTSCPL
+752 STDNSNHRNMPICPL

-790 DWTTHVAIHQDHY
+790 DWTTHVAMHQDHY
-803 GLDDDSSLK
+803 ALDDDSSLK

-819 ECSIQARTFGDG
+819 ECSIQARTFGDS
-831 DLYAGPF
+831 DMYSGPY

-844 SEHQEFYDP
+844 TEHQEFYDP

-864 QDYRNRSQVKAFESL
+864 QDYRNRNQIKAYESL
-879 QNTVSNHPPS
+879 QKTVSNHPPS
-889 PFIGISNSMANC
+889 PFIGISNSLANC

-929 VIKRFPVTRNSLIPE
+929 VIQRYPISRNNLLTE
-944 KTQHGPRATLDSVDS
+944 KTQHGPRETLDSADS

-971 CSPSSHFS
+971 CSPSSHYS

-999 FIFKEI
+999 FIFKDI
-1005 REDDAGPKDLKLPL
+1005 KEDELGSKDLKLPL

-1026 SDLTLTEDSSEA
+1026 SDLTLTEDLSEA
-1038 QATPM
+1038 QATPT
-1043 EDGSLRTL
+1043 EEGSLRTL
-1051 NVGTPHRDSAY
+1051 GLGTLHRDSAY

-1075 AAIQKLDENH
+1075 AARQRLDGENH
-1085 NGFCR
+1085 NGFCK
-1090 EEDISFTIPAEE
+1090 EDDISFTIPVEE
-1102 SDHNENDE
+1102 SDHNEHDE
-1110 QAEEEIND
+1110 QAAEEINAD
-1118 AERESDDTSKDVTLA
+1118 ERESDDMPKDVICSSL
-1133 STDNEPNHQT
+1133 DNEHSQQSDQIS
-1143 GHACDAVKGNL
+1143 DADDKNL
-1154 NCNGGLKPKENQLSD
+1154 NCNGGLNSKENELNHPVTENNT
-1169 LAIES
+1169 IECH
-1174 QTAEWREGHEK
+1174 EGCEK
-1185 ISNDQKN
+1185 TQSSITHKN
-1192 GSDNI
+1192 GNENV
-1197 LKRQSESGFVV
+1197 LKKQSESGFVV

-1228 STFESGTVNSC
+1228 SNFESSGSVNSC
-1239 VLKDT
+1239 VLRDT
-1244 AVLKLWSMEPE
+1244 AVLKLWSMDPNPNK
-1255 VKTLTQGPLQNAV
+1255 VTDGPLNNEFSSN
-1268 LCRESSGYSDHQK
+1268 ESSENSEHQNP
-1281 EQEHNSLHC
+1281 EGSNLPAC
-1290 DNAEEGVNSADD
+1290 DNIVSSNSTKN
-1302 CSTKETKEVKDSVQQ
+1302 CSTDELKDIRVDESDTQQSPDKENMKKD
-1317 PLNQENLIE
+1317 
-1326 AEKETCKN
+1326 EKEACTQNIPSETSSTSETPIDNCKSN
-1334 NTCAETRGVS
+1334 SDTA
-1344 EQPTD
+1344 
-1349 NVLKK
+1349 
-1354 PETGGQTA
+1354 GQTD
-1362 EQEQSKLLVDFGST
+1362 EQEQLKLPVDFGST
-1376 ANSGSEAI
+1376 ANPGSEAI

-1404 SPTVR
+1404 SSTVR
-1409 KSFWDSGEENTRD
+1409 KSFWDSGEEKTSD
-1422 LTYNEEDED
+1422 LPFNKVDED
-1431 EEDDGFGFP
+1431 EEDDEFGFP
-1440 EPQRTGSDLE
+1440 GPQQTGSE
-1450 GDVAGVPIV
+1450 SEEVTGVPIV
-1459 VTEMDDAINLRSLL
+1459 VTEMDDGRNLRSLL
-1473 KSPKSADDVDDDLD
+1473 KSPKSADEVDDDLD

-1502 LFDQETPTNELSSQS
+1502 LFDQETPTNELSNQNST
-1517 SENDQVLQNPSV
+1517 ENDESLHNPPV
-1529 DSGNDAFSSPDGFG
+1529 DSSLDTFASPDGFS

-1559 SYITMAAEGAA
+1559 SFIAAMATEAAA

-1577 TSPAPPS
+1577 TSPTPS
-1584 SLQGKR
+1584 TSLQGKR
-1590 AEASL
+1590 GEASL
-1595 MDTLRFSRFTVS
+1595 MDTLRFTRFTVS

-1622 TSTGIDPHPVLSGS
+1622 ATTG
-1636 YKWSD
+1636 
-1641 IILQIKVLSL
+1641 
-1651 KSIIGNLGFM
+1651 
-1661 NMFIVSLQ
+1661 
-1669 LGLYM
+1669 
-1674 CFLEQ
+1674 
-1679 GDLADAAVFQSFAA
+1679 AVEN

>member
-1 MLRLDPLFILV
+1 
-12 VSMSYFNPEKAL
+12 
-24 AAPAENDGSSQ
+24 
-35 GRAPLAPPYA
+35 
-45 VVLISCSG
+45 
-53 LLAFIFLL
+53 
-61 LTCLCCKKGDV
+61 
-72 GFKEFENPDGEEF
+72 
-85 SGEYT
+85 
-90 PPAEETSSSQ
+90 
-100 SIPDVYILPLSEVSL
+100 
-115 PVPNTQ
+115 
-121 APKTVKQTGFSRQ
+121 
-134 DLSYLQEIGNGWFGK
+134 
-149 VILGEIFSDYTPAQ
+149 
-163 VVVKE
+163 
-168 LRVSASPL
+168 
-176 EQRKFLAE
+176 
-184 AQPYRSLQHPNILQ
+184 
-198 CLGLCTETI
+198 
-207 PFLLIMEFCQL
+207 MEFCQL

-292 NNYKEDYYITHD
+292 NNYKEDYYITPD

-335 VWSLGVTIWELFE
+335 VWWVFLF
-348 FGSQPYRHLSDEEV
+348 L
-362 LTFVIKEQQMKLAKP
+362 LNTFML
-377 RLKLPHSD
+377 
-385 YWYEVM
+385 YEVM
-391 QSCWLSVEQRP
+391 QSCWLAVEQRP

-424 SFEWRWNALKPNKSS
+424 SFEWRWNALKPTKSS
-439 GGPLRHSE
+439 GGPLRHSD

-495 KASPQCQ
+495 KATSQCQ
-502 DYPPNSG
+502 DYAPNNGS
-509 GLTVPANPF
+509 LTVPANPF
-518 YDSSHQH
+518 YDSNHQH

-557 TDRGN
+557 TDRGTG
-562 SVDCTV
+562 VDCTV

-582 EKRALHQR
+582 EQRLLHQR
-590 LALGSPSS
+590 LSLGSPSS

-640 NNNPFITIGR
+640 NNNPFITVGR

-658 FRGSVDRDL
+658 FRGPVERDL

-674 SLMEPMSDVF
+674 SLMEPSISDVF
-684 STDSI
+684 SSESI

-722 SLAEFMD
+722 SLAEFLD

-734 WDCEASLMEDQST
+734 WDCEPSLMEDQST

-752 STDNSNHRNMTSCPL
+752 STDNSSHRNMPSCPL
-767 CSRGMLGSLQR
+767 CSRGVLGSLQR

-790 DWTTHVAIHQDHY
+790 DWTTHVAMHQDHY

-819 ECSIQARTFGDG
+819 ECSIPARTFGDG

-838 GESLCA
+838 GDSLCA
-844 SEHQEFYDP
+844 AEHQEFYDP

-864 QDYRNRSQVKAFESL
+864 QDYCNRQVKTYESL
-879 QNTVSNHPPS
+879 QKSISNHPPS

-919 EEETIEIAPD
+919 EEETIEIVPD
-929 VIKRFPVTRNSLIPE
+929 VLNRFPVNHSTLQIE
-944 KTQHGPRATLDSVDS
+944 KSPHASRATLDSVDS

-964 NTSSSDV
+964 NTSSSDI
-971 CSPSSHFS
+971 CSPASHFS

-999 FIFKEI
+999 FMFKEVK
-1005 REDDAGPKDLKLPL
+1005 EEEAGLKDLKLPL

-1026 SDLTLTEDSSEA
+1026 SDLTLTEDSSEP

-1043 EDGSLRTL
+1043 EEDSSLRTL
-1051 NVGTPHRDSAY
+1051 NLAIPHRDSAY
-1062 FSDYDNEPEKHCR
+1062 FSDYDNEPDKHNR
-1075 AAIQKLDENH
+1075 VSVQKPDGGIL
-1085 NGFCR
+1085 NGVF
-1090 EEDISFTIPAEE
+1090 
-1102 SDHNENDE
+1102 N
-1110 QAEEEIND
+1110 EEISVVISTVENIQSSQD
-1118 AERESDDTSKDVTLA
+1118 ANSEKENNEDRINANEIPEDLHVKAMDKVEIHHNSEYIQDVVQ
-1133 STDNEPNHQT
+1133 DVED
-1143 GHACDAVKGNL
+1143 GIL
-1154 NCNGGLKPKENQLSD
+1154 NCNGGVNLIPEEVLITPISQNNTIDVTQEKHEK
-1169 LAIES
+1169 S
-1174 QTAEWREGHEK
+1174 QTVIDQRN
-1185 ISNDQKN
+1185 SNEN
-1192 GSDNI
+1192 M
-1197 LKRQSESGFVV
+1197 LKKQPESGFVV

-1239 VLKDT
+1239 VLKDQ
-1244 AVLKLWSMEPE
+1244 AVLKLWSMEPRSNPVIEGTLNNKPLFKEPSENYEPDECNPNTDDVNKDISSDGVSNPSELFVNKDVNENNCIEPLAENNGGE
-1255 VKTLTQGPLQNAV
+1255 VKEDCENEKSEDAV
-1268 LCRESSGYSDHQK
+1268 EIS
-1281 EQEHNSLHC
+1281 
-1290 DNAEEGVNSADD
+1290 
-1302 CSTKETKEVKDSVQQ
+1302 
-1317 PLNQENLIE
+1317 
-1326 AEKETCKN
+1326 
-1334 NTCAETRGVS
+1334 S
-1344 EQPTD
+1344 EQILE
-1349 NVLKK
+1349 NCVKK
-1354 PETGGQTA
+1354 QEETPV
-1362 EQEQSKLLVDFGST
+1362 EQSGEQSEDQSKPFLDFGNT
-1376 ANSGSEAI
+1376 ASSGSEAI

-1404 SPTVR
+1404 SSSGR
-1409 KSFWDSGEENTRD
+1409 KSFWGSEEEKREAH
-1422 LTYNEEDED
+1422 YNKEDED
-1431 EEDDGFGFP
+1431 EEDEAFGLQ
-1440 EPQRTGSDLE
+1440 EHERIGSEAE
-1450 GDVAGVPIV
+1450 GEMSGVPIV
-1459 VTEMDDAINLRSLL
+1459 VTETDDARNLRSLL
-1473 KSPKSADDVDDDLD
+1473 KSPKSADEVDDDLD

-1502 LFDQETPTNELSSQS
+1502 LFDQETPTNELSNPNEP
-1517 SENDQVLQNPSV
+1517 ENDQISQNPSLE
-1529 DSGNDAFSSPDGFG
+1529 SSLDAFSSTDGFS

-1559 SYITMAAEGAA
+1559 TFLPMAAEGAA
-1570 LKSQISP
+1570 LKSPISP
-1577 TSPAPPS
+1577 TSPVPPA
-1584 SLQGKR
+1584 LQGKR
-1590 AEASL
+1590 AEGNL
-1595 MDTLRFSRFTVS
+1595 MDSLRFTRFTVS
-1607 PAVDPHL
+1607 PAVEPHVPL
-1614 PMCESEVA
+1614 CESDVVPP
-1622 TSTGIDPHPVLSGS
+1622 TGAIE
-1636 YKWSD
+1636 
-1641 IILQIKVLSL
+1641 
-1651 KSIIGNLGFM
+1651 N
-1661 NMFIVSLQ
+1661 
-1669 LGLYM
+1669 
-1674 CFLEQ
+1674 
-1679 GDLADAAVFQSFAA
+1679 

>member
-1 MLRLDPLFILV
+1 MLRVDPLFILV

-24 AAPAENDGSSQ
+24 AAPAESDGSSQ
-35 GRAPLAPPYA
+35 RAPLAPPYA

-61 LTCLCCKKGDV
+61 LTCLCCKRGDV

-121 APKTVKQTGFSRQ
+121 APKIVKQTGFSRQ

-168 LRVSASPL
+168 LRVNASPL
-176 EQRKFLAE
+176 EQRKFLSE

-230 ADGMTPDLLTCDLTT
+230 ADGMTPDLLTCDLAT

-250 YEITLGLMHLHKNNY
+250 YEITLGLMHLHKTNY

-292 NNYKEDYYITHD
+292 NNYKEDYYITPD

-362 LTFVIKEQQMKLAKP
+362 LAFVIKEQQMKLAKP

-402 TVEELHLQLTYLLNE
+402 SVEELHLQLTYLLNE

-424 SFEWRWNALKPNKSS
+424 SFEWRWNALKPMKSS
-439 GGPLRHSE
+439 VGPLRHSD

-495 KASPQCQ
+495 KSTSQCE
-502 DYPPNSG
+502 DYAPNNG
-509 GLTVPANPF
+509 NLTVPANPF
-518 YDSSHQH
+518 YDSNHQH

-557 TDRGN
+557 TDRG
-562 SVDCTV
+562 SGVDCTV
-568 CAPSPIYERKYDLQ
+568 CAPSPIYERKYDMQ
-582 EKRALHQR
+582 EQRSLHQR
-590 LALGSPSS
+590 LSLGSPSS
-598 PLEPLFPSDWDPLES
+598 PLEPLFSSDWDPLES
-613 GRTSPDDPPAHLILH
+613 GRTSPDDPPGHLILH

-640 NNNPFITIGR
+640 NNNPFITVGR

-658 FRGSVDRDL
+658 FCGPGEKDL

-674 SLMEPMSDVF
+674 SLMEPSLSDVF
-684 STDSI
+684 SSDSI

-722 SLAEFMD
+722 SLAEFLD

-734 WDCEASLMEDQST
+734 WDCEPSLMEDQST

-752 STDNSNHRNMTSCPL
+752 STDNSSHRNMPSCPL
-767 CSRGMLGSLQR
+767 CSRGVLGSLQR

-790 DWTTHVAIHQDHY
+790 DWTTHVAMHQDHY

-819 ECSIQARTFGDG
+819 ECSIPARTFGDG

-838 GESLCA
+838 GDSLCA
-844 SEHQEFYDP
+844 AEHQEFYDP

-864 QDYRNRSQVKAFESL
+864 QDYRNRQAKSYESL
-879 QNTVSNHPPS
+879 QKSISNHPPS

-919 EEETIEIAPD
+919 EEETIEIVPD
-929 VIKRFPVTRNSLIPE
+929 VLNRFPGNHSTLQTE
-944 KTQHGPRATLDSVDS
+944 KLPHASRATLDSVDS

-971 CSPSSHFS
+971 CSPASHFS
-979 SPGQKF
+979 SPSQKF

-999 FIFKEI
+999 FIFKDVKE
-1005 REDDAGPKDLKLPL
+1005 EEETCLKDLKLPL

-1026 SDLTLTEDSSEA
+1026 SDLTLTEDFSEP

-1043 EDGSLRTL
+1043 EEDSFLRTL
-1051 NVGTPHRDSAY
+1051 NLATPHRDSAY
-1062 FSDYDNEPEKHCR
+1062 FSDYDNEPD
-1075 AAIQKLDENH
+1075 KLNRVSRPKPDVENLNGVCSEEISVIISTVEDAENPQVENPKKGDTEDIISVKEITEEFPVKEMDIEENH
-1085 NGFCR
+1085 ENPEYVQDVVEDVENG
-1090 EEDISFTIPAEE
+1090 I
-1102 SDHNENDE
+1102 
-1110 QAEEEIND
+1110 
-1118 AERESDDTSKDVTLA
+1118 
-1133 STDNEPNHQT
+1133 
-1143 GHACDAVKGNL
+1143 L
-1154 NCNGGLKPKENQLSD
+1154 NCNGGISLTPGEDLNNPANKNNPIDVIQEKHEICQAVIEQKYSNENM
-1169 LAIES
+1169 
-1174 QTAEWREGHEK
+1174 
-1185 ISNDQKN
+1185 
-1192 GSDNI
+1192 
-1197 LKRQSESGFVV
+1197 LKRQPESGFVV

-1239 VLKDT
+1239 VLKDQ
-1244 AVLKLWSMEPE
+1244 AVLKLWSMEPRS
-1255 VKTLTQGPLQNAV
+1255 NAV
-1268 LCRESSGYSDHQK
+1268 VEGTLDNKPIFKGSSEYYGL
-1281 EQEHNSLHC
+1281 ECNSIPDDIHKDIC
-1290 DNAEEGVNSADD
+1290 TEGVSNPSEPIVNKDVNDNNCDEIPTEKNGEEERED
-1302 CSTKETKEVKDSVQQ
+1302 CENDNCGDSVE
-1317 PLNQENLIE
+1317 PS
-1326 AEKETCKN
+1326 
-1334 NTCAETRGVS
+1334 S
-1344 EQPTD
+1344 EQAPK
-1349 NVLKK
+1349 NCLK
-1354 PETGGQTA
+1354 P
-1362 EQEQSKLLVDFGST
+1362 QEQTPIDQTEEHTEGQSSKLYLDFGST
-1376 ANSGSEAI
+1376 ASSGSEAI

-1404 SPTVR
+1404 SSSGR
-1409 KSFWDSGEENTRD
+1409 KSFWDSDEEKRD
-1422 LTYNEEDED
+1422 THYNKEDED
-1431 EEDDGFGFP
+1431 EEDEGFGLP
-1440 EPQRTGSDLE
+1440 EHQRTGSEAE
-1450 GDVAGVPIV
+1450 GEVAGVPIV
-1459 VTEMDDAINLRSLL
+1459 VTEMDDGRNLRSLL
-1473 KSPKSADDVDDDLD
+1473 KSPKSADEVDDDLD

-1502 LFDQETPTNELSSQS
+1502 LFDQETPTNELSNPNAP
-1517 SENDQVLQNPSV
+1517 ENDQGSQNPSLE
-1529 DSGNDAFSSPDGFG
+1529 SSLDAFSSTDGFS

-1554 MTQNS
+1554 MTQN
-1559 SYITMAAEGAA
+1559 TTFLPMAAEGAA
-1570 LKSQISP
+1570 LKSPISP
-1577 TSPAPPS
+1577 TGSVPPV
-1584 SLQGKR
+1584 LQGKQV
-1590 AEASL
+1590 EGNL
-1595 MDTLRFSRFTVS
+1595 MDSLRFTRFTVS
-1607 PAVDPHL
+1607 PAVEPHGPL
-1614 PMCESEVA
+1614 C
-1622 TSTGIDPHPVLSGS
+1622 D
-1636 YKWSD
+1636 SD
-1641 IILQIKVLSL
+1641 VVPPAGAIE
-1651 KSIIGNLGFM
+1651 N
-1661 NMFIVSLQ
+1661 
-1669 LGLYM
+1669 
-1674 CFLEQ
+1674 
-1679 GDLADAAVFQSFAA
+1679 

>member
-1 MLRLDPLFILV
+1 MLKLDPLFLLV

-24 AAPAENDGSSQ
+24 AAPAESDGSTQ
-35 GRAPLAPPYA
+35 GRVPLAPPYA

-61 LTCLCCKKGDV
+61 LTCLCCKRGDV
-72 GFKEFENPDGEEF
+72 GFKEFENPDGEDF

-176 EQRKFLAE
+176 EQRKFLSE

-250 YEITLGLMHLHKNNY
+250 YEIALGLMHLHKNNY

-292 NNYKEDYYITHD
+292 NNYKEDYYITPD

-312 VAPEL
+312 IAPEL

-335 VWSLGVTIWELFE
+335 VWSLGVAIWELFE

-391 QSCWLSVEQRP
+391 QSCWLSIEQRP

-424 SFEWRWNALKPNKSS
+424 SFEWRWNALKPSKTSV
-439 GGPLRHSE
+439 GPLRHSE

-453 LLDNFSGGD
+453 LLDNFNGGD

-495 KASPQCQ
+495 KAPSQCQ
-502 DYPPNSG
+502 DYPPTNG

-557 TDRGN
+557 TDRG
-562 SVDCTV
+562 SGVDCTV
-568 CAPSPIYERKYDLQ
+568 CAPSPIFERKYDLQ
-582 EKRALHQR
+582 EQRSLHQHVP
-590 LALGSPSS
+590 LGSPSS

-613 GRTSPDDPPAHLILH
+613 GRTSPDEPPAHLILH

-640 NNNPFITIGR
+640 NNNPFIAVGR

-658 FRGSVDRDL
+658 FRGSVERDL

-674 SLMEPMSDVF
+674 SLMEPLQDVF
-684 STDSI
+684 SPDSI
-689 LNVYRDIEDHR
+689 LNVYQDIDDYR

-722 SLAEFMD
+722 SLAEFLD
-729 DRASP
+729 DRSSP
-734 WDCEASLMEDQST
+734 WDCECEPSLMEDQST

-752 STDNSNHRNMTSCPL
+752 STDNSNHRNMPSCPL
-767 CSRGMLGSLQR
+767 CSRGVMGSLQR
-778 CSCAMLRGDVVI
+778 CTCAMLRGDVVI
-790 DWTTHVAIHQDHY
+790 DWTTHVSLHHDHY
-803 GLDDDSSLK
+803 VLDDDSSLK

-819 ECSIQARTFGDG
+819 DCSVPARTFGDG
-831 DLYAGPF
+831 DLYTGSFAD
-838 GESLCA
+838 SLCPP
-844 SEHQEFYDP
+844 EHQEFYDP

-864 QDYRNRSQVKAFESL
+864 QDYRNRGHLKVYDSL
-879 QNTVSNHPPS
+879 QKSVSNHPPS

-913 TLAESI
+913 TLAECI
-919 EEETIEIAPD
+919 EEEETIEITPD
-929 VIKRFPVTRNSLIPE
+929 VQERLPMNHNSLHTE
-944 KTQHGPRATLDSVDS
+944 NTSQNVSKGTLDSDS

-964 NTSSSDV
+964 NTSSSDM
-971 CSPSSHFS
+971 CSPASHNS
-979 SPGQKF
+979 SPGEKF
-985 GDSGYETE
+985 GDSIYETE
-993 NTFSPE
+993 STSSPE
-999 FIFKEI
+999 PIIKDTNEG
-1005 REDDAGPKDLKLPL
+1005 EDVELKDSKLQL

-1026 SDLTLTEDSSEA
+1026 SDLTLTEDLSEA
-1038 QATPM
+1038 QATPVD
-1043 EDGSLRTL
+1043 EGSLRTL
-1051 NVGTPHRDSAY
+1051 NLEIPHRDSAY
-1062 FSDYDNEPEKHCR
+1062 FSDYDTEPEKHCR
-1075 AAIQKLDENH
+1075 AAKQRLNDESH
-1085 NGFCR
+1085 NGF
-1090 EEDISFTIPAEE
+1090 SK
-1102 SDHNENDE
+1102 
-1110 QAEEEIND
+1110 EEEIVTEILIQEND
-1118 AERESDDTSKDVTLA
+1118 KHHREEQMMEENNDIDTAIKAMPEDVPFISDGKEYNDQMELVIDKRMDVGEETL
-1133 STDNEPNHQT
+1133 NF
-1143 GHACDAVKGNL
+1143 
-1154 NCNGGLKPKENQLSD
+1154 NGGLAFLTEEGKSSYLVSKNNDSHFQEQNEKSQLIAD
-1169 LAIES
+1169 
-1174 QTAEWREGHEK
+1174 EK
-1185 ISNDQKN
+1185 NANDN
-1192 GSDNI
+1192 M
-1197 LKRQSESGFVV
+1197 LKKQPESGFVV

-1228 STFESGTVNSC
+1228 STFESSGTVNSC
-1239 VLKDT
+1239 ILKDQ
-1244 AVLKLWSMEPE
+1244 AVLKLWSLEPKANTE
-1255 VKTLTQGPLQNAV
+1255 PLRNE
-1268 LCRESSGYSDHQK
+1268 LFCNKSSEHFDNPKPVDINPVNSDHNK
-1281 EQEHNSLHC
+1281 DIDTSK
-1290 DNAEEGVNSADD
+1290 DF
-1302 CSTKETKEVKDSVQQ
+1302 STKELKEMNEEINHSVSQSHENENMIDLGDKKDDHVTSSD
-1317 PLNQENLIE
+1317 PNIPI
-1326 AEKETCKN
+1326 
-1334 NTCAETRGVS
+1334 S
-1344 EQPTD
+1344 EQEAD
-1349 NVLKK
+1349 NCLKISEENPITK
-1354 PETGGQTA
+1354 TE
-1362 EQEQSKLLVDFGST
+1362 EQHPKLFLDFGAAS
-1376 ANSGSEAI
+1376 NFGSEAI

-1399 LQAFQ
+1399 IQAFQ
-1404 SPTVR
+1404 SSGVR
-1409 KSFWDSGEENTRD
+1409 KSFWDRGEENIHD
-1422 LTYNEEDED
+1422 LSYKEEEEE
-1431 EEDDGFGFP
+1431 EEDDFGFP
-1440 EPQRTGSDLE
+1440 KQPKTGSEAE
-1450 GDVAGVPIV
+1450 GDAVGVPIV
-1459 VTEMDDAINLRSLL
+1459 VTEMDDGRYLRSLL
-1473 KSPKSADDVDDDLD
+1473 KSPKSADEVDDDLD

-1502 LFDQETPTNELSSQS
+1502 LFDQETPTNELSNQNM
-1517 SENDQVLQNPSV
+1517 ENDQSSQNSSV
-1529 DSGNDAFSSPDGFG
+1529 DSSIDAFSTSDGFSE
-1543 GSFEWDDDFPL
+1543 SFEWDDDFPL

-1559 SYITMAAEGAA
+1559 TFIPMANEGA
-1570 LKSQISP
+1570 LMKSQISP
-1577 TSPAPPS
+1577 TSPAPHNS
-1584 SLQGKR
+1584 FQGKKV
-1590 AEASL
+1590 ENNL
-1595 MDTLRFSRFTVS
+1595 MDSLRFTRFTVS

-1614 PMCESEVA
+1614 TGCE
-1622 TSTGIDPHPVLSGS
+1622 T
-1636 YKWSD
+1636 D
-1641 IILQIKVLSL
+1641 IASSAGTIE
-1651 KSIIGNLGFM
+1651 N
-1661 NMFIVSLQ
+1661 
-1669 LGLYM
+1669 
-1674 CFLEQ
+1674 
-1679 GDLADAAVFQSFAA
+1679 

>member
-24 AAPAENDGSSQ
+24 AAPAESDGSSQ
-35 GRAPLAPPYA
+35 GRVPLAPPYA

-61 LTCLCCKKGDV
+61 LTCLCCKRGDV

-176 EQRKFLAE
+176 EQRKFLSE

-292 NNYKEDYYITHD
+292 NNYKEDYYITPD

-312 VAPEL
+312 IAPEL

-335 VWSLGVTIWELFE
+335 VWSLGVTMWELFE

-424 SFEWRWNALKPNKSS
+424 SFEWRWNALKPSKTSV
-439 GGPLRHSE
+439 GPLRHSE

-453 LLDNFSGGD
+453 LLDSFNGGD

-495 KASPQCQ
+495 KATSQCQ
-502 DYPPNSG
+502 DYPPSNG

-557 TDRGN
+557 TDRG
-562 SVDCTV
+562 SGVDCTV

-582 EKRALHQR
+582 EQRTLHQH
-590 LALGSPSS
+590 LSLGSPSS
-598 PLEPLFPSDWDPLES
+598 PLEPLFTSDWDPLES

-658 FRGSVDRDL
+658 FRGAVERDL

-674 SLMEPMSDVF
+674 SLIEPISDVF
-684 STDSI
+684 SSDSI
-689 LNVYRDIEDHR
+689 LSVYRDMEDHR

-722 SLAEFMD
+722 SLAEFLD

-734 WDCEASLMEDQST
+734 WDCEPSLMEDQST
-747 ESSSS
+747 DSSSS
-752 STDNSNHRNMTSCPL
+752 STDNSNRRNMPSCPL
-767 CSRGMLGSLQR
+767 CSRGIMGSLQR

-790 DWTTHVAIHQDHY
+790 DWTTHVAMHQDHY

-819 ECSIQARTFGDG
+819 ECSIPARTFGDG
-831 DLYAGPF
+831 DLFTGPF
-838 GESLCA
+838 GDSLCP

-864 QDYRNRSQVKAFESL
+864 QDYRNRSQVKAYESL
-879 QNTVSNHPPS
+879 QKSVSNHPPS
-889 PFIGISNSMANC
+889 PFIGISNSLANC

-919 EEETIEIAPD
+919 EEEETIEIAPD
-929 VIKRFPVTRNSLIPE
+929 VIKRLPVNHNSLHTE
-944 KTQHGPRATLDSVDS
+944 KTSQQSPRMTLDSVDS

-964 NTSSSDV
+964 NNSSSDV
-971 CSPSSHFS
+971 CSPASHFS
-979 SPGQKF
+979 SPGQKC
-985 GDSGYETE
+985 GDSGYDTE

-999 FIFKEI
+999 FIFKDLKEQE
-1005 REDDAGPKDLKLPL
+1005 EDLKDVKLPL

-1026 SDLTLTEDSSEA
+1026 SDLTLTEDLSEA
-1038 QATPM
+1038 QATPL
-1043 EDGSLRTL
+1043 EEGSLRTL
-1051 NVGTPHRDSAY
+1051 DLGTPHRDSAY

-1075 AAIQKLDENH
+1075 AAQHRLDGEHH
-1085 NGFCR
+1085 NGF
-1090 EEDISFTIPAEE
+1090 
-1102 SDHNENDE
+1102 HK
-1110 QAEEEIND
+1110 EEEISVEISVEKNVLIQED
-1118 AERESDDTSKDVTLA
+1118 EQTAEENNSDKIDIKDITNELSLETTDKEYSLQTESI
-1133 STDNEPNHQT
+1133 PNKYMDSEVGT
-1143 GHACDAVKGNL
+1143 L
-1154 NCNGGLKPKENQLSD
+1154 NCNGGLSFSLKDNELDMLVSENDITRQEMNEKVQLS
-1169 LAIES
+1169 L
-1174 QTAEWREGHEK
+1174 
-1185 ISNDQKN
+1185 NQKN
-1192 GSDNI
+1192 ENENA
-1197 LKRQSESGFVV
+1197 LKKQSEGGFVV

-1228 STFESGTVNSC
+1228 STSESSEIVSSC
-1239 VLKDT
+1239 VLKDQ
-1244 AVLKLWSMEPE
+1244 AVLKLWSMEP
-1255 VKTLTQGPLQNAV
+1255 KSNTLAKESLKSEPLCN
-1268 LCRESSGYSDHQK
+1268 ESSESPEYQK
-1281 EQEHNSLHC
+1281 PEESNPITCDQSKNMESTEESCTKDLMEIIEEHRDTAQPAN
-1290 DNAEEGVNSADD
+1290 EEGNVLEN
-1302 CSTKETKEVKDSVQQ
+1302 EKEVINLEHDTDTSL
-1317 PLNQENLIE
+1317 PL
-1326 AEKETCKN
+1326 
-1334 NTCAETRGVS
+1334 S
-1344 EQPTD
+1344 EQPTE
-1349 NVLKK
+1349 NFLEKQEEN
-1354 PETGGQTA
+1354 PASQT
-1362 EQEQSKLLVDFGST
+1362 EDHVQEQSKLFLDFSST
-1376 ANSGSEAI
+1376 ANHGSEAI

-1404 SPTVR
+1404 SPTGR
-1409 KSFWDSGEENTRD
+1409 KSFWDSAEEKTKASPFK
-1422 LTYNEEDED
+1422 EEED

-1440 EPQRTGSDLE
+1440 ETQRTGSELE
-1450 GDVAGVPIV
+1450 GETAGIPIV
-1459 VTEMDDAINLRSLL
+1459 VTEMDDGRNLRSLL
-1473 KSPKSADDVDDDLD
+1473 KSPKSADEVDDDLD

-1502 LFDQETPTNELSSQS
+1502 LFDQETPTNELSNQNQT
-1517 SENDQVLQNPSV
+1517 ENDQIPQNS
-1529 DSGNDAFSSPDGFG
+1529 SESSLDAFSSSDGFS

-1559 SYITMAAEGAA
+1559 SFLPMASEGAA
-1570 LKSQISP
+1570 LKSQIGP
-1577 TSPAPPS
+1577 TSPPPAP

-1590 AEASL
+1590 VEASL
-1595 MDTLRFSRFTVS
+1595 MDTLRFTRFTVS
-1607 PAVDPHL
+1607 PAVDPHVPVCDSDVTPSAAFTDQNPVRCGDYQWIDNSPDTHHSDPQEDL
-1614 PMCESEVA
+1614 MTMKNASSENQA
-1622 TSTGIDPHPVLSGS
+1622 S
-1636 YKWSD
+1636 
-1641 IILQIKVLSL
+1641 
-1651 KSIIGNLGFM
+1651 
-1661 NMFIVSLQ
+1661 
-1669 LGLYM
+1669 
-1674 CFLEQ
+1674 
-1679 GDLADAAVFQSFAA
+1679 

>member
-24 AAPAENDGSSQ
+24 AAPAESDGSQ
-35 GRAPLAPPYA
+35 GRVPLAPPYA

-61 LTCLCCKKGDV
+61 LTCLCCKRGDV

-168 LRVSASPL
+168 LRVNASPL
-176 EQRKFLAE
+176 EQRKFLSE
-184 AQPYRSLQHPNILQ
+184 AQPYRSLQHSNILK

-230 ADGMTPDLLTCDLTT
+230 ADGMTPDLLTCDLAT

-292 NNYKEDYYITHD
+292 NNYKEDYYITPD

-335 VWSLGVTIWELFE
+335 VWSLGVTMWELFE

-402 TVEELHLQLTYLLNE
+402 SVEELHLQLTYLLNE

-424 SFEWRWNALKPNKSS
+424 SFEWRWNALKPSKTS
-439 GGPLRHSE
+439 GGPLHHSE

-453 LLDNFSGGD
+453 LLDNLNNGD

-495 KASPQCQ
+495 KSTSQCQ
-502 DYPPNSG
+502 NYTPNNG

-518 YDSSHQH
+518 YDSNHQH

-568 CAPSPIYERKYDLQ
+568 CAPSPIYERKYEMQ
-582 EKRALHQR
+582 EPRTLHQR
-590 LALGSPSS
+590 LSIGSPPS
-598 PLEPLFPSDWDPLES
+598 PLEPLFSSDWDPLES

-628 EVPKLIDRWTPS
+628 DVPQLIDRWTPN
-640 NNNPFITIGR
+640 NNNPFINVGR

-658 FRGSVDRDL
+658 FRGSAERDL

-684 STDSI
+684 SPDSI
-689 LNVYRDIEDHR
+689 LSVYRDIEDHR

-722 SLAEFMD
+722 SLAEFLD

-734 WDCEASLMEDQST
+734 WDCEPSLMEDQSS
-747 ESSSS
+747 ESSS
-752 STDNSNHRNMTSCPL
+752 STDNSNHRNMPSCPL
-767 CSRGMLGSLQR
+767 CSRGIVGGLQR

-790 DWTTHVAIHQDHY
+790 DWTTHVAMHQDHY

-819 ECSIQARTFGDG
+819 ECSIPTRTYGDG
-831 DLYAGPF
+831 DLFTGPF
-838 GESLCA
+838 GDSLCP

-853 LMGAAVKSYDI
+853 LMGTAVKSYDI
-864 QDYRNRSQVKAFESL
+864 QDYRKCNQIKAYEPL
-879 QNTVSNHPPS
+879 QKSISNHPPS

-913 TLAESI
+913 TLAESME
-919 EEETIEIAPD
+919 EEETIEISPD
-929 VIKRFPVTRNSLIPE
+929 VMKRFPLS
-944 KTQHGPRATLDSVDS
+944 TQKHSQHDPKATSGSVDS

-964 NTSSSDV
+964 NTGSSAV
-971 CSPSSHFS
+971 YSPSLHYS

-985 GDSGYETE
+985 ADSGYETE

-999 FIFKEI
+999 FILKDTKEEEEMGI
-1005 REDDAGPKDLKLPL
+1005 KDSKLPS

-1026 SDLTLTEDSSEA
+1026 SDLTLTEDTSEA

-1043 EDGSLRTL
+1043 EEEFLRTL
-1051 NVGTPHRDSAY
+1051 DIGTHHRDSAY
-1062 FSDYDNEPEKHCR
+1062 FSDYDHETEKHSR
-1075 AAIQKLDENH
+1075 GVQQMLDIENH
-1085 NGFCR
+1085 NGFFN
-1090 EEDISFTIPAEE
+1090 EEISVSNSEKIGVPNQDENPTFKESNSDITKEIPTEPPFTLVDKDQPRLDAEVSDDKMNFNGGTPASINGNETNYIVSENKMTPYEE
-1102 SDHNENDE
+1102 ENEN
-1110 QAEEEIND
+1110 
-1118 AERESDDTSKDVTLA
+1118 
-1133 STDNEPNHQT
+1133 
-1143 GHACDAVKGNL
+1143 
-1154 NCNGGLKPKENQLSD
+1154 
-1169 LAIES
+1169 
-1174 QTAEWREGHEK
+1174 
-1185 ISNDQKN
+1185 QKN
-1192 GSDNI
+1192 TNDNA
-1197 LKRQSESGFVV
+1197 LKKPSESGFVV

-1228 STFESGTVNSC
+1228 STFETSDIINSS
-1239 VLKDT
+1239 VLKDQ
-1244 AVLKLWSMEPE
+1244 AVLKLWSMETN
-1255 VKTLTQGPLQNAV
+1255 VGSLKSNYM
-1268 LCRESSGYSDHQK
+1268 CDESSVLQSEDDGFLHWESTKNTNPTKNMESNDTDFTM
-1281 EQEHNSLHC
+1281 EQ
-1290 DNAEEGVNSADD
+1290 SADEKSQD
-1302 CSTKETKEVKDSVQQ
+1302 LKQQ
-1317 PLNQENLIE
+1317 AHEEEKVLGDERTEISQEPVADTTELISE
-1326 AEKETCKN
+1326 EKEDNCLEN
-1334 NTCAETRGVS
+1334 QDETLVS
-1344 EQPTD
+1344 QTE
-1349 NVLKK
+1349 
-1354 PETGGQTA
+1354 ETVN
-1362 EQEQSKLLVDFGST
+1362 EPSKLFLDLGST
-1376 ANSGSEAI
+1376 ANPGNEAI

-1399 LQAFQ
+1399 LQAFH
-1404 SPTVR
+1404 SPTGR
-1409 KSFWDSGEENTRD
+1409 KSFWDNSEENSQD
-1422 LTYNEEDED
+1422 LPQFKEED
-1431 EEDDGFGFP
+1431 EEDGYGFHEQHKLGSECDG
-1440 EPQRTGSDLE
+1440 ELT
-1450 GDVAGVPIV
+1450 GVPIV
-1459 VTEMDDAINLRSLL
+1459 VTEMDDGRNLRSLL
-1473 KSPKSADDVDDDLD
+1473 KSPKSADETDDDLD

-1502 LFDQETPTNELSSQS
+1502 LFDQETPTNELGNQGAA
-1517 SENDQVLQNPSV
+1517 ECDQISHNPLL
-1529 DSGNDAFSSPDGFG
+1529 DPTIDAFSSSDGFS

-1559 SYITMAAEGAA
+1559 TFIPMASEGAA
-1570 LKSQISP
+1570 LKSQINP
-1577 TSPAPPS
+1577 TSPPPTTF
-1584 SLQGKR
+1584 QGKHS
-1590 AEASL
+1590 EASL
-1595 MDTLRFSRFTVS
+1595 MDTLRFTRFTVS
-1607 PAVDPHL
+1607 PAVDPHPEL
-1614 PMCESEVA
+1614 DTDVEPSAGTIE
-1622 TSTGIDPHPVLSGS
+1622 
-1636 YKWSD
+1636 
-1641 IILQIKVLSL
+1641 
-1651 KSIIGNLGFM
+1651 N
-1661 NMFIVSLQ
+1661 
-1669 LGLYM
+1669 
-1674 CFLEQ
+1674 
-1679 GDLADAAVFQSFAA
+1679 

>member
-35 GRAPLAPPYA
+35 GRVPLAPPYA

-168 LRVSASPL
+168 LRVNASPL
-176 EQRKFLAE
+176 EQRKFLSE
-184 AQPYRSLQHPNILQ
+184 AQPYRSLQHSNILQ

-280 LTVRIGDYGISH
+280 LTIRIGDYGISH
-292 NNYKEDYYITHD
+292 NNYKEDYYITPD

-391 QSCWLSVEQRP
+391 QSCWLSAEQRP
-402 TVEELHLQLTYLLNE
+402 SVEELHLQLTYLLNE

-424 SFEWRWNALKPNKSS
+424 SFEWRWNALKSTKTSE
-439 GGPLRHSE
+439 GPLRHSE

-453 LLDNFSGGD
+453 LLDNFNGGD

-495 KASPQCQ
+495 KATSQCQ
-502 DYPPNSG
+502 NYPPSN

-518 YDSSHQH
+518 YESNHQH

-562 SVDCTV
+562 NVDCTV

-582 EKRALHQR
+582 EPRTLHQR
-590 LALGSPSS
+590 LTIGSPAS
-598 PLEPLFPSDWDPLES
+598 PIEPLFPSDWDPLES

-640 NNNPFITIGR
+640 NNNPFITVGR

-658 FRGSVDRDL
+658 FRGPVDRDL

-674 SLMEPMSDVF
+674 SLIEPMPDVF
-684 STDSI
+684 SPDSI

-707 LEERGA
+707 MEERGA

-722 SLAEFMD
+722 SLAEFLD

-734 WDCEASLMEDQST
+734 WDCEPSLMEDQSSD
-747 ESSSS
+747 SSSS
-752 STDNSNHRNMTSCPL
+752 STDNSNHRNMPSCPL
-767 CSRGMLGSLQR
+767 CSRGVMGGLQR

-790 DWTTHVAIHQDHY
+790 DWTTHVAMHQDHY
-803 GLDDDSSLK
+803 CLDDDSSLK

-819 ECSIQARTFGDG
+819 ECSIPTRAFGDG
-831 DLYAGPF
+831 DLFTGPF
-838 GESLCA
+838 GDSLCP
-844 SEHQEFYDP
+844 SESQEFYDP

-864 QDYRNRSQVKAFESL
+864 QDYCNRSQVKAYESL
-879 QNTVSNHPPS
+879 QKSVSNHPPS

-919 EEETIEIAPD
+919 EEEETIEISTD
-929 VIKRFPVTRNSLIPE
+929 VIKRFPVTQKTFAIE
-944 KTQHGPRATLDSVDS
+944 KKSQNESRATLDSVDS

-971 CSPSSHFS
+971 CSPSSHYS

-993 NTFSPE
+993 NAFSPE
-999 FIFKEI
+999 FILKDIKEE
-1005 REDDAGPKDLKLPL
+1005 EDLKHVKLPL

-1038 QATPM
+1038 HATPEE
-1043 EDGSLRTL
+1043 EDSLRNL
-1051 NVGTPHRDSAY
+1051 EMGTPHRDSAY
-1062 FSDYDNEPEKHCR
+1062 FSDYDNECEKHSR
-1075 AAIQKLDENH
+1075 AAQQNLNDESH
-1085 NGFCR
+1085 NGFSK
-1090 EEDISFTIPAEE
+1090 EEKITVSVLVEKNDLNQEEGPA
-1102 SDHNENDE
+1102 
-1110 QAEEEIND
+1110 
-1118 AERESDDTSKDVTLA
+1118 SKDNKANIDITETPREKDCSLSSMDDILVDSKKET
-1133 STDNEPNHQT
+1133 
-1143 GHACDAVKGNL
+1143 L
-1154 NCNGGLKPKENQLSD
+1154 NCNGELTMCPKDNVPNHLVTENTNTPYDEKNEKHTININQRNEEDNALKKQP
-1169 LAIES
+1169 
-1174 QTAEWREGHEK
+1174 
-1185 ISNDQKN
+1185 
-1192 GSDNI
+1192 
-1197 LKRQSESGFVV
+1197 ESGFVV

-1228 STFESGTVNSC
+1228 STFESSDIVNSC
-1239 VLKDT
+1239 VLKDQ
-1244 AVLKLWSMEPE
+1244 AVLKLWSLETTANTLKESSLKNEIMCKEPSEQQEESNPHISGYTNNMESTYECGNKELMDIIKEEPE
-1255 VKTLTQGPLQNAV
+1255 EPDDPVQ
-1268 LCRESSGYSDHQK
+1268 
-1281 EQEHNSLHC
+1281 EQHEAATRP
-1290 DNAEEGVNSADD
+1290 DDEKAEIKQETVSETSVDMQEQPVENCQEKQDGNPHS
-1302 CSTKETKEVKDSVQQ
+1302 ETKVH
-1317 PLNQENLIE
+1317 
-1326 AEKETCKN
+1326 AH
-1334 NTCAETRGVS
+1334 
-1344 EQPTD
+1344 
-1349 NVLKK
+1349 
-1354 PETGGQTA
+1354 
-1362 EQEQSKLLVDFGST
+1362 EQSKLFLDFGST
-1376 ANSGSEAI
+1376 STGTEAI

-1404 SPTVR
+1404 SPTGC
-1409 KSFWDSGEENTRD
+1409 KTFWDNSEENSRD
-1422 LTYNEEDED
+1422 SPQNKEEDE
-1431 EEDDGFGFP
+1431 EEDVFGFQD
-1440 EPQRTGSDLE
+1440 EHRTGSEFD
-1450 GDVAGVPIV
+1450 GDMAGVPIV
-1459 VTEMDDAINLRSLL
+1459 VSETEDGHNLRSLL
-1473 KSPKSADDVDDDLD
+1473 KSPKSADEFDDDLD

-1502 LFDQETPTNELSSQS
+1502 LFDQETPTNELSNQS
-1517 SENDQVLQNPSV
+1517 AAESDEISHNPNEDPTL
-1529 DSGNDAFSSPDGFG
+1529 DSFSPSDGFS

-1559 SYITMAAEGAA
+1559 SFIPMATEGAA
-1570 LKSQISP
+1570 LKSQINL
-1577 TSPAPPS
+1577 TSPPPPPS
-1584 SLQGKR
+1584 TFQGKR
-1590 AEASL
+1590 VDASL
-1595 MDTLRFSRFTVS
+1595 TDTLRFTRFTVS
-1607 PAVDPHL
+1607 PAVDPH
-1614 PMCESEVA
+1614 
-1622 TSTGIDPHPVLSGS
+1622 PVLETDVAPSAGT
-1636 YKWSD
+1636 
-1641 IILQIKVLSL
+1641 IE
-1651 KSIIGNLGFM
+1651 N
-1661 NMFIVSLQ
+1661 
-1669 LGLYM
+1669 
-1674 CFLEQ
+1674 
-1679 GDLADAAVFQSFAA
+1679 